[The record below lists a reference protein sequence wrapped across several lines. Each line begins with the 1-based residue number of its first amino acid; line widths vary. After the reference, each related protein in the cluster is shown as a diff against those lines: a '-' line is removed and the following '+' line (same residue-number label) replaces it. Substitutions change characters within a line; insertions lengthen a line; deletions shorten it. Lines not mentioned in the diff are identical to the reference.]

1 MAETNAAALC
11 EAGRRDAQALTV
23 TGRRRAHTGSIR
35 RAARTLVHAAKAVTP
50 ETPNGAWLRDNHTLA
65 RTAASDAAAALRH
78 AHTLR
83 ASGKQTVLGACCT
96 GLLRACGN
104 ALTPKAAQAYLA
116 GFQDVLPLETAE
128 LALLVP
134 GLQAAA
140 VYALA
145 DTYARDGAAAP
156 ALFTSLRAL
165 GTAAWA
171 ALAER
176 CDRVGRILARDP
188 VGVYPAMDAA
198 TRTRYRQTVA
208 QLARRTGRTE
218 IDIAEDV
225 LARAQSGEGARRH
238 VGWFLLREVLGAP
251 EKRRDGAWYIAAVVM
266 GTLALSL
273 LLGFATGSVSGA
285 VLLLIPVSEA
295 VKGLLDAV
303 LLRVTKPRF
312 VPRLALRRGIPPE
325 GRTLCV
331 IAALLTCP
339 GDAHALTARLEEYA
353 LCNRDA
359 GEQLLFGLLADLP
372 EADMEHAPIDP
383 AILRAAREEIE
394 ALNARWG
401 SRFYLFTRPRVQTPD
416 GKWSAWERKRGALL
430 ELARLVLDR
439 PGALQC
445 AAGDA
450 AGLSGTVYLLTLDAD
465 TRLTPGA
472 ARALVGAMLHPLNR
486 PVVDARRG
494 VVTHGYGLLH
504 PRMATELQSARASDW
519 ARVFAG
525 PGGSD
530 PYGGVCGELYMDCF
544 DRGGFSGKGILDVR
558 ALLACC
564 GGDALPEQR
573 ILSHDALEGAY
584 LHGGFLGDVEL
595 TDTFPAA
602 PLAWGARAHRWIR
615 GDWQN
620 APWIFSRRAR
630 ALHPIDRFRLADSLR
645 RSLVAPATWA
655 AIFLGC
661 VLRWPGL
668 RLAAY
673 AALLALAQGLIFA
686 LGHPI
691 VHPADAR
698 VRYHSSVLPG
708 LAAAVVQTVLRLILL
723 PWEAVLNTSAIVTA
737 LWRMTVSHR
746 DLLQW
751 QTAAQ
756 RAAKRDG
763 LGAYLRALWPA
774 SALGLL
780 TAVLTPSPTGLAAG
794 IVWTLSPFVLAA
806 LGAPNAPGAA
816 PLQHAAQ
823 RELLGWAKAT
833 WRYFETFCT
842 AGEHYLPPD
851 NVQTQPPTGTAHR
864 TSPTNMGFALLSA
877 LCAHAL
883 GVDNGRGLVLAE
895 RMLTTME
902 QLPRWNGHFYNW
914 YHTCTLRPMP
924 PLYVSTVD
932 SGNFAAAL
940 LAAANALRG
949 WGQGTLAAR
958 AQALC
963 DGMDFALLYDPQ
975 RRLMHIGIDTGSG
988 KRSEG
993 YYDLLES
1000 EARLTSYFAV
1010 ARGDVPR
1017 EHWRALSRAQVQ
1029 HERYRGC
1036 VSWSGSVFEYLMP
1049 ELFLPPQRDSL
1060 LWESAKFCLRVQ
1072 RRRVRTGQPW
1082 GVSESAYFALDS
1094 ALSYRYKAHGCAA
1107 LAMQPDM
1114 DRELV
1119 LSPYS
1124 AFLALAVAPRA
1135 AVRDLRRFAARGL
1148 LGQYGFREALDCTR
1162 ARTGGGGQIVHCV
1175 MAHHQGMSLLS
1186 ACNALCGGQV
1196 QRWFLADPAMRAHMS
1211 LLSER
1216 LPLGAPALR
1225 RRPEAQSSSNSRRR
1239 ALPDYTVEGT
1249 GVDAE
1254 APRCTLLSNG
1264 TYCLAVT
1271 EAGQSFARWH
1281 ALSVCRRGTRSD
1293 PAAAPM
1299 VSLET
1304 GGVCTPL
1311 LPGTADAARW
1321 RFTVRAAQFST
1332 RHGSVT
1338 AVQTFTV
1345 PERVNGEVR
1354 ALTLSSPDGID
1365 GTVRLTFEAVLA
1377 PWEDYVNHPAFARL
1391 GFQSVLRRNALLLR
1405 RLGRGGKPET
1415 WLCAACDRQADFCAE
1430 GALPGWLRAGY
1441 VQVRVAVHTPPDTP
1455 WRVHFALGVGAHED
1469 DAFAAAQ
1476 RALVLPPESAAAL
1489 PGTLA
1494 AQYGMTDAELE
1505 GAMAHISPL
1514 LFPTAAPDA
1523 SAQQLERPALWAH
1536 GISGDLPVWC
1546 ARPEAHVLRQWA
1558 LLRAL
1563 GIGCDLALCTSDG
1576 GDYLQP
1582 TRTKVRGALAAL
1594 DLAHCLDA
1602 PGGVH
1607 LVPEDAFADVAAAAA
1622 IRPGMAHTRCTLPL
1636 LPPPGDRRTMPTGSD
1651 VRWDADGTVSFT
1663 GLPPRAWSNVLTN
1676 GRFGFLA
1683 TDAGTGHLWYRN
1695 AHTGRINRWLCDP
1708 WVLRGTETL
1717 RMTTRTGAV
1726 SLFNDDGH
1734 ARVEY
1739 GFGWAAW
1746 ERSVDGMS
1754 VRVTAFV
1761 PEDADARVLL
1771 IECAGRARITW
1782 HTDLV
1787 CAGRD
1792 ADAPA
1797 VVTAYSGGVFTA
1809 ENARADTPLRV
1820 CAAAGMPLTGWTC
1833 DRFSFLRGQMDR
1845 RAGAGLSPCFALEGV
1860 VERQGVLVCGCDTRA
1875 NLLRLTQPDEAVR
1888 ALHRVRERWLGAV
1901 SRLWITTPD
1910 AAMNRY
1916 LGGWAAY
1923 QTLCCRLMART
1934 SLYQNGGAFGFRDQL
1949 QDAVN
1954 LLLLD
1959 SKPAREQI
1967 GRACAHQF
1975 SAGDVCHWWHAGFGV
1990 EHGVR
1995 TRISDD
2001 LLWLPW
2007 AVCEYAQKT
2016 GDTQILSAEYPF
2028 LAGEELTEHERDRYQ
2043 PLTPGAET
2051 GTVLEHCRRA
2061 FMRVLARGVG
2071 AHGLLHI
2078 GTGDWND
2085 AFDRVGAQGRGESV
2099 WLTWFFAVTARKFA
2113 ALIGG
2118 HAAEQ
2123 LTLAADRCTR
2133 AAEAAWDGAWYRRG
2147 YYDDGQ
2153 PLGSEKSGECRI
2165 DAIAQAFAALDT
2177 HADRGRVHT
2186 ALTSAVEHLFDR
2198 EHNVVR
2204 LFDPPIT
2211 RRTPET
2217 GYVRSYGAGLRENG
2231 GQYTHGALWLA
2242 MALLRT
2248 GRTAEGTEILHAV
2261 LPAAHD
2267 PARYEGEPYVLAADI
2282 AGGDNAGVA
2291 GWTWYTGAAGWYLR
2305 IAAEDLL
2312 GLHLRGG
2319 VLYPEPHLPAGWPEC
2334 AVRWRDGAGLLH
2346 TIRLRPD
2353 GVTVDEKPYDGGGIG
2368 KKRPKPYSQDR

>member
-1 MAETNAAALC
+1 MADTNAGALC

-35 RAARTLVHAAKAVTP
+35 HAARTLAHAAKAVTP
-50 ETPNGAWLRDNHTLA
+50 ETPDGAWLRDNQTLT

-83 ASGKQTVLGACCT
+83 ASGAQTVLHVCCA

-134 GLQAAA
+134 GLQAAT
-140 VYALA
+140 VCALA
-145 DTYARDGAAAP
+145 DTYAHDGAAAP

-171 ALAER
+171 ALTER

-188 VGVYPAMDAA
+188 AGVYPAMDAA

-251 EKRRDGAWYIAAVVM
+251 EKRRDGAWYIAAVIV

-325 GRTLCV
+325 GKTLCV

-339 GDAHALTARLEEYA
+339 GDAHTLAARLEEYA

-372 EADMEHAPIDP
+372 EAAQAHRTGDE
-383 AILRAAREEIE
+383 AILHAARTEIE
-394 ALNARWG
+394 ALNARYG
-401 SRFYLFTRPRVQTPD
+401 GRFYLFTRERVQTPD

-430 ELARLVLDR
+430 RLAQLLCGEAD
-439 PGALQC
+439 AMHC

-450 AGLSGTVYLLTLDAD
+450 AALRGTAYLLTLDAD

-472 ARALVGAMLHPLNR
+472 ARALAGAMLHPLNR
-486 PVVDARRG
+486 PVVDAQRG

-655 AIFLGC
+655 AVFLGC

-673 AALLALAQGLIFA
+673 AALLALAQRLIYA

-723 PWEAVLNTSAIVTA
+723 PWEAVLNASAIVTA

-806 LGAPNAPGAA
+806 LGAPNADA
-816 PLQHAAQ
+816 PAQLSRAAQ

-877 LCAHAL
+877 LGAHAL
-883 GVDNGRGLVLAE
+883 GVDSGRGLALAE
-895 RMLTTME
+895 QMLTTME

-932 SGNFAAAL
+932 SGNCAAAL

-949 WGQGTLAAR
+949 WGQGALAAR
-958 AQALC
+958 AQTLC

-1225 RRPEAQSSSNSRRR
+1225 RRPEAQRSKPRRR

-1281 ALSVCRRGTRSD
+1281 ALSVCRRGARSD

-1304 GGVCTPL
+1304 GGVCTLL

-1332 RHGSVT
+1332 RHGSVS

-1415 WLCAACDRQADFCAE
+1415 WLCAVCDRQADFCAE
-1430 GALPGWLRAGY
+1430 GAIPGWLRAGY

-1455 WRVHFALGVGAHED
+1455 WRVRFALGVGAHED

-1489 PGTLA
+1489 PGALA

-1523 SAQQLERPALWAH
+1523 AAEQLKRPALWAH

-1563 GIGCDLALCTSDG
+1563 GIGCDLALCSSDG

-1594 DLAHCLDA
+1594 DLAHCPDT

-1607 LVPEDAFADVAAAAA
+1607 LVPEDAFADVAATAA

-1636 LPPPGDRRTMPTGSD
+1636 LPPPGDRRTMPTGTD
-1651 VRWDADGTVSFT
+1651 VHWDADGTVAFT

-1695 AHTGRINRWLCDP
+1695 AHTGHINRWLCDP

-1726 SLFNDDGH
+1726 SLFDDDGH

-1746 ERSVDGMS
+1746 ERTVDGMS
-1754 VRVTAFV
+1754 VHVTAFV
-1761 PEDADARVLL
+1761 PEDANARVLL

-1910 AAMNRY
+1910 EAMNRY

-2028 LAGEELTEHERDRYQ
+2028 LAGEELTEHEHDRYQ
-2043 PLTPGAET
+2043 PLEVSTET

-2123 LTLAADRCTR
+2123 LALAADRCTR

-2165 DAIAQAFAALDT
+2165 DAIAQAFAAFDT
-2177 HADRGRVHT
+2177 HADPAHVHC
-2186 ALTSAVEHLFDR
+2186 ALTSAVEQLFDR

-2248 GRTAEGTEILHAV
+2248 GRTDEGVQILRAV

-2267 PARYEGEPYVLAADI
+2267 PARYEGEPYVLAADV
-2282 AGGDNAGVA
+2282 AAGDNAGVA

-2305 IAAEDLL
+2305 IAAEELL

-2319 VLYPEPHLPAGWPEC
+2319 VLYPEPRLPAGWPEC

>member
-1 MAETNAAALC
+1 MADTNAGALC

-35 RAARTLVHAAKAVTP
+35 HAARTLARAAKAVTP
-50 ETPNGAWLRDNHTLA
+50 ETPDGAWLRDNQTLA

-83 ASGKQTVLGACCT
+83 ASGAQTVLHVCCA

-134 GLQAAA
+134 GLQAAT
-140 VYALA
+140 VCALA
-145 DTYARDGAAAP
+145 DTYAHDGAAAP

-165 GTAAWA
+165 GTAAWE
-171 ALAER
+171 ALTER

-188 VGVYPAMDAA
+188 AGVYPAMDAA

-208 QLARRTGRTE
+208 RLARRTGRSE

-251 EKRRDGAWYIAAVVM
+251 EKRRDGAWYIAAVIM

-325 GRTLCV
+325 GKTLCV

-339 GDAHALTARLEEYA
+339 GDAHTLAARLEEYA

-372 EADMEHAPIDP
+372 EAAQAHRAGDE
-383 AILRAAREEIE
+383 AILHAARTEIE
-394 ALNARWG
+394 ALNARYG
-401 SRFYLFTRPRVQTPD
+401 GRFYLFTRERTRTPD
-416 GKWSAWERKRGALL
+416 GLWRPWERKRGALL
-430 ELARLVLDR
+430 RLAQLLCGEAD
-439 PGALQC
+439 AMHC

-450 AGLSGTVYLLTLDAD
+450 AALRGTAYLLTLDAD
-465 TRLTPGA
+465 TCLTPGA

-564 GGDALPEQR
+564 GGNALPEQR

-723 PWEAVLNTSAIVTA
+723 PWEAVLNASAIVTA

-756 RAAKRDG
+756 RAGKRDG
-763 LGAYLRALWPA
+763 PAAYLRALWPA

-806 LGAPNAPGAA
+806 LGAPNADA
-816 PLQHAAQ
+816 PAQLSRAAQ

-833 WRYFETFCT
+833 WQYFETFCT

-877 LCAHAL
+877 LGAHAL
-883 GVDNGRGLVLAE
+883 GVDNGRGLALAE

-932 SGNFAAAL
+932 SGNCATAL

-949 WGQGTLAAR
+949 WGQGALAAR

-1124 AFLALAVAPRA
+1124 AFLALAVAPRT

-1225 RRPEAQSSSNSRRR
+1225 RRPEAQRGKPRRR

-1254 APRCTLLSNG
+1254 SPRCTLLSNG

-1281 ALSVCRRGTRSD
+1281 ALSVCRRGTRSE
-1293 PAAAPM
+1293 PSAAPM
-1299 VSLET
+1299 LSLET

-1338 AVQTFTV
+1338 AAQTFTV

-1405 RLGRGGKPET
+1405 RLGRGEKPET
-1415 WLCAACDRQADFCAE
+1415 WLCAVCDRQADFYAE
-1430 GALPGWLRAGY
+1430 GAIPGWLRAGY

-1455 WRVHFALGVGAHED
+1455 WRVRFALGVGAHED

-1514 LFPTAAPDA
+1514 LFATAAPDA
-1523 SAQQLERPALWAH
+1523 SAQQLKRPALWAH

-1651 VRWDADGTVSFT
+1651 VHWDADGTVAFT

-1717 RMTTRTGAV
+1717 RMTTRAGAV
-1726 SLFNDDGH
+1726 SLFNDDGR

-1746 ERSVDGMS
+1746 ERTVDGMS

-1761 PEDADARVLL
+1761 PEDANARVLL

-1809 ENARADTPLRV
+1809 GNARAPTPLRV

-1845 RAGAGLSPCFALEGV
+1845 RAGSGLSPCFALEGV

-1875 NLLRLTQPDEAVR
+1875 NLLRLTQPDEAVH

-1959 SKPAREQI
+1959 SEPARAQI

-1975 SAGDVCHWWHAGFGV
+1975 SAGDVCHWWHADAGV

-2016 GDTQILSAEYPF
+2016 GDTQILTAEYPF
-2028 LAGEELTEHERDRYQ
+2028 LTGEELAEHERDRYQ
-2043 PLTPGAET
+2043 PLTPGTET

-2071 AHGLLHI
+2071 AHGLLRI

-2099 WLTWFFAVTARKFA
+2099 WLTWFFAVTAQKFA

-2123 LTLAADRCTR
+2123 LTLAAERCTR

-2165 DAIAQAFAALDT
+2165 DAIAQAFAAFDT
-2177 HADRGRVHT
+2177 HADPAHVHC
-2186 ALTSAVEHLFDR
+2186 ALTSAVTQLFDR

-2248 GRTAEGTEILHAV
+2248 GRTDEGAQILRAV

-2267 PARYEGEPYVLAADI
+2267 PARYEGEPYVLAADV
-2282 AGGDNAGVA
+2282 AAGDNAGVA

-2305 IAAEDLL
+2305 ITAEELL

-2319 VLYPEPHLPAGWPEC
+2319 VLYPEPRLPDGWPEC
-2334 AVRWRDGAGLLH
+2334 TVRWRDGAGLLH

-2368 KKRPKPYSQDR
+2368 KKQPKPYSQDR

>member
-1 MAETNAAALC
+1 
-11 EAGRRDAQALTV
+11 
-23 TGRRRAHTGSIR
+23 
-35 RAARTLVHAAKAVTP
+35 
-50 ETPNGAWLRDNHTLA
+50 
-65 RTAASDAAAALRH
+65 
-78 AHTLR
+78 
-83 ASGKQTVLGACCT
+83 
-96 GLLRACGN
+96 
-104 ALTPKAAQAYLA
+104 
-116 GFQDVLPLETAE
+116 
-128 LALLVP
+128 
-134 GLQAAA
+134 
-140 VYALA
+140 
-145 DTYARDGAAAP
+145 
-156 ALFTSLRAL
+156 
-165 GTAAWA
+165 
-171 ALAER
+171 
-176 CDRVGRILARDP
+176 
-188 VGVYPAMDAA
+188 
-198 TRTRYRQTVA
+198 
-208 QLARRTGRTE
+208 
-218 IDIAEDV
+218 
-225 LARAQSGEGARRH
+225 
-238 VGWFLLREVLGAP
+238 
-251 EKRRDGAWYIAAVVM
+251 
-266 GTLALSL
+266 
-273 LLGFATGSVSGA
+273 
-285 VLLLIPVSEA
+285 
-295 VKGLLDAV
+295 
-303 LLRVTKPRF
+303 
-312 VPRLALRRGIPPE
+312 
-325 GRTLCV
+325 
-331 IAALLTCP
+331 
-339 GDAHALTARLEEYA
+339 
-353 LCNRDA
+353 
-359 GEQLLFGLLADLP
+359 
-372 EADMEHAPIDP
+372 
-383 AILRAAREEIE
+383 
-394 ALNARWG
+394 
-401 SRFYLFTRPRVQTPD
+401 
-416 GKWSAWERKRGALL
+416 
-430 ELARLVLDR
+430 
-439 PGALQC
+439 
-445 AAGDA
+445 
-450 AGLSGTVYLLTLDAD
+450 
-465 TRLTPGA
+465 
-472 ARALVGAMLHPLNR
+472 
-486 PVVDARRG
+486 
-494 VVTHGYGLLH
+494 
-504 PRMATELQSARASDW
+504 
-519 ARVFAG
+519 
-525 PGGSD
+525 
-530 PYGGVCGELYMDCF
+530 
-544 DRGGFSGKGILDVR
+544 
-558 ALLACC
+558 
-564 GGDALPEQR
+564 
-573 ILSHDALEGAY
+573 
-584 LHGGFLGDVEL
+584 
-595 TDTFPAA
+595 
-602 PLAWGARAHRWIR
+602 
-615 GDWQN
+615 
-620 APWIFSRRAR
+620 
-630 ALHPIDRFRLADSLR
+630 
-645 RSLVAPATWA
+645 
-655 AIFLGC
+655 
-661 VLRWPGL
+661 
-668 RLAAY
+668 
-673 AALLALAQGLIFA
+673 
-686 LGHPI
+686 
-691 VHPADAR
+691 
-698 VRYHSSVLPG
+698 
-708 LAAAVVQTVLRLILL
+708 
-723 PWEAVLNTSAIVTA
+723 
-737 LWRMTVSHR
+737 
-746 DLLQW
+746 
-751 QTAAQ
+751 
-756 RAAKRDG
+756 
-763 LGAYLRALWPA
+763 
-774 SALGLL
+774 
-780 TAVLTPSPTGLAAG
+780 
-794 IVWTLSPFVLAA
+794 
-806 LGAPNAPGAA
+806 
-816 PLQHAAQ
+816 
-823 RELLGWAKAT
+823 
-833 WRYFETFCT
+833 
-842 AGEHYLPPD
+842 
-851 NVQTQPPTGTAHR
+851 
-864 TSPTNMGFALLSA
+864 
-877 LCAHAL
+877 
-883 GVDNGRGLVLAE
+883 
-895 RMLTTME
+895 
-902 QLPRWNGHFYNW
+902 
-914 YHTCTLRPMP
+914 
-924 PLYVSTVD
+924 
-932 SGNFAAAL
+932 
-940 LAAANALRG
+940 
-949 WGQGTLAAR
+949 
-958 AQALC
+958 
-963 DGMDFALLYDPQ
+963 MDFALLYDPQ

-1072 RRRVRTGQPW
+1072 RRRVRAGQPW

-1225 RRPEAQSSSNSRRR
+1225 RRPEAQSGKPRRR

-1254 APRCTLLSNG
+1254 APRCSLLSNG

-1299 VSLET
+1299 LSLET
-1304 GGVCTPL
+1304 GGACTPL

-1405 RLGRGGKPET
+1405 RLGRGEKPET
-1415 WLCAACDRQADFCAE
+1415 WLCAVCDRQADFCAE
-1430 GALPGWLRAGY
+1430 GVIPGWLRAGY

-1455 WRVHFALGVGAHED
+1455 WRVRFALGVGAHED

-1489 PGTLA
+1489 PGVLA

-1523 SAQQLERPALWAH
+1523 AAEQLKRPALWAH

-1546 ARPEAHVLRQWA
+1546 ARPEAQVLRQWA

-1563 GIGCDLALCTSDG
+1563 GIGCDLALCSSDG

-1582 TRTKVRGALAAL
+1582 TRAKARGVLAAL

-1636 LPPPGDRRTMPTGSD
+1636 LPPPGDRRTMPTGSE
-1651 VRWDADGTVSFT
+1651 VHWDADGTVAFT

-1717 RMTTRTGAV
+1717 RMTTRAGAV

-1746 ERSVDGMS
+1746 ERTVDGMS

-1761 PEDADARVLL
+1761 PEDANARVLL

-1797 VVTAYSGGVFTA
+1797 VVTAYSSGVFTA

-1820 CAAAGMPLTGWTC
+1820 RAAAGMPLTGWTC

-1845 RAGAGLSPCFALEGV
+1845 RAGAGLSPCFALEGI

-1910 AAMNRY
+1910 EAMNRY

-1923 QTLCCRLMART
+1923 QTLCCRLLART

-1959 SKPAREQI
+1959 SEPAREQI

-1975 SAGDVCHWWHAGFGV
+1975 SAGDVCHWWHTGFGV

-2016 GDTQILSAEYPF
+2016 GDTQILTAEYPF
-2028 LAGEELTEHERDRYQ
+2028 LAGEELTEHEHDRYQ
-2043 PLTPGAET
+2043 PLTPGTET

-2165 DAIAQAFAALDT
+2165 DAIAQAFAAFDT
-2177 HADRGRVHT
+2177 HADPAHVQR
-2186 ALTSAVEHLFDR
+2186 ALTSAVEQLFDR

-2248 GRTAEGTEILHAV
+2248 GRTDEGVQILHAV

-2267 PARYEGEPYVLAADI
+2267 PARYEGEPYVLAADV
-2282 AGGDNAGVA
+2282 AAGDNAGAA

-2305 IAAEDLL
+2305 IAAEELL

-2319 VLYPEPHLPAGWPEC
+2319 VLYPEPRLPAGWPEC

-2346 TIRLRPD
+2346 TLRLRPD

>member
-23 TGRRRAHTGSIR
+23 TGRRRARTGSIR
-35 RAARTLVHAAKAVTP
+35 RAIKALTRTAKAVTP
-50 ETPNGAWLRDNHTLA
+50 ETPNGAWLRDNRALA
-65 RTAASDAAAALRH
+65 RAAANDAAAALRH

-140 VYALA
+140 VCALA
-145 DTYARDGAAAP
+145 DTYAHDGAAAP

-171 ALAER
+171 ALTER

-188 VGVYPAMDAA
+188 AGVYPAMDAA

-208 QLARRTGRTE
+208 RLARRTGRTE

-251 EKRRDGAWYIAAVVM
+251 EKRRDGAWYIAAVIV

-325 GRTLCV
+325 GKTLCV

-339 GDAHALTARLEEYA
+339 GDAHTLAARLEEYA

-394 ALNARWG
+394 ALNARYG
-401 SRFYLFTRPRVQTPD
+401 GRFYLFTRERVQTPD

-430 ELARLVLDR
+430 RLAQLLCGEAD
-439 PGALQC
+439 AMHC

-450 AGLSGTVYLLTLDAD
+450 AALRGTAYLLTLDAD

-486 PVVDARRG
+486 PVVDAQRG

-645 RSLVAPATWA
+645 RSLVAPVTWA

-723 PWEAVLNTSAIVTA
+723 PWEAVLNASAIVTA
-737 LWRMTVSHR
+737 LWRMLVSHKN
-746 DLLQW
+746 LLQW

-756 RAAKRDG
+756 RAGKRDG

-816 PLQHAAQ
+816 PLTHAAQ

-877 LCAHAL
+877 LGAHAL
-883 GVDNGRGLVLAE
+883 GVDNGRGLALAE

-932 SGNFAAAL
+932 SGNCAAAL

-949 WGQGTLAAR
+949 WGQDALAAR

-1196 QRWFLADPAMRAHMS
+1196 QRWFLEDPAMRAHMS

-1225 RRPEAQSSSNSRRR
+1225 RRPEMQRGKPHRR

-1293 PAAAPM
+1293 PAAAP
-1299 VSLET
+1299 VTSLET
-1304 GGVCTPL
+1304 GGACTPL

-1365 GTVRLTFEAVLA
+1365 GTLRLTFEAVLA

-1405 RLGRGGKPET
+1405 RLGRGEKPET

-1430 GALPGWLRAGY
+1430 GAIPGWLRAGY

-1455 WRVHFALGVGAHED
+1455 WRVRFALGVGAHED

-1489 PGTLA
+1489 PGALA

-1514 LFPTAAPDA
+1514 LFPAVSPDA
-1523 SAQQLERPALWAH
+1523 SAEQLKRPALWAH

-1582 TRTKVRGALAAL
+1582 TRAKVRGALAAL

-1651 VRWDADGTVSFT
+1651 VHWDADGTVAFT

-1717 RMTTRTGAV
+1717 RMTTRTGTV
-1726 SLFNDDGH
+1726 SLFDDDGR

-1746 ERSVDGMS
+1746 ERTVDGMS

-1761 PEDADARVLL
+1761 PEDANAHVLL

-1845 RAGAGLSPCFALEGV
+1845 RAGAGLSPCFALEGI

-1967 GRACAHQF
+1967 GCACAHQF

-2123 LTLAADRCTR
+2123 LTLAADRCTC

-2165 DAIAQAFAALDT
+2165 DAIAQAFAAFDT
-2177 HADRGRVHT
+2177 HADPAHVRA
-2186 ALTSAVEHLFDR
+2186 ALTSAVEQLFDR

-2248 GRTAEGTEILHAV
+2248 GRTAEGAEILHAV

-2267 PARYEGEPYVLAADI
+2267 PARYEGEPYVLAADV
-2282 AGGDNAGVA
+2282 AAGDNAGVA

-2305 IAAEDLL
+2305 ITAEELL

-2319 VLYPEPHLPAGWPEC
+2319 VLYPEPRLPAGWPEC

>member
-23 TGRRRAHTGSIR
+23 TVRRRARTGSIR
-35 RAARTLVHAAKAVTP
+35 HAARTLAHAAKTVTP
-50 ETPNGAWLRDNHTLA
+50 ETPNGAWLRDNRTLA
-65 RTAASDAAAALRH
+65 RAAASDAAAALRH

-83 ASGKQTVLGACCT
+83 ASGAQTVLHACCA

-134 GLQAAA
+134 GLQAAT
-140 VYALA
+140 VCALA
-145 DTYARDGAAAP
+145 DTYAHDGAAAP

-171 ALAER
+171 ALTER

-188 VGVYPAMDAA
+188 AGVYPTMDAA

-208 QLARRTGRTE
+208 RLARRTGRTE

-251 EKRRDGAWYIAAVVM
+251 EKRRDGAWYIAAVIV
-266 GTLALSL
+266 GTLAVSL

-285 VLLLIPVSEA
+285 VLLLIPVSEV

-339 GDAHALTARLEEYA
+339 GDAHTLAARLEEYA

-383 AILRAAREEIE
+383 AILHAARTEIE
-394 ALNARWG
+394 ALNARYG
-401 SRFYLFTRPRVQTPD
+401 GRFYLFTRERVQTPD

-430 ELARLVLDR
+430 RLAQLLCGEAD
-439 PGALQC
+439 AMHC

-450 AGLSGTVYLLTLDAD
+450 AALRGTAYLLTLDAD

-673 AALLALAQGLIFA
+673 AALLALAQGLIFS

-806 LGAPNAPGAA
+806 LGAPNTPGAA

-833 WRYFETFCT
+833 WHYFETFCT

-877 LCAHAL
+877 LGAHAL
-883 GVDNGRGLVLAE
+883 GVDSGRGLALAE
-895 RMLTTME
+895 QMLTTME

-932 SGNFAAAL
+932 SGNCAAAL

-949 WGQGTLAAR
+949 WGQGALAAR

-1072 RRRVRTGQPW
+1072 RRRVRAGQPW

-1107 LAMQPDM
+1107 LAMQTDM

-1225 RRPEAQSSSNSRRR
+1225 RRPEAQRSKPRRR

-1249 GVDAE
+1249 GADAE
-1254 APRCTLLSNG
+1254 APRCALLSNG

-1430 GALPGWLRAGY
+1430 GAIPGWLRAGY

-1455 WRVHFALGVGAHED
+1455 WRVRFALGVGAHED

-1476 RALVLPPESAAAL
+1476 
-1489 PGTLA
+1489 
-1494 AQYGMTDAELE
+1494 
-1505 GAMAHISPL
+1505 
-1514 LFPTAAPDA
+1514 
-1523 SAQQLERPALWAH
+1523 
-1536 GISGDLPVWC
+1536 
-1546 ARPEAHVLRQWA
+1546 
-1558 LLRAL
+1558 RAL

-1582 TRTKVRGALAAL
+1582 TRAKVRGALAAL

-1651 VRWDADGTVSFT
+1651 VHWDADGTVSFT

-1717 RMTTRTGAV
+1717 RMTTRAGAV
-1726 SLFNDDGH
+1726 SLFDDDGH

-1746 ERSVDGMS
+1746 ERTVDGMS

-1910 AAMNRY
+1910 EAMNRY

-1923 QTLCCRLMART
+1923 QTLCCRLLART

-1975 SAGDVCHWWHAGFGV
+1975 SAGDVCHWWHTGFGV

-2043 PLTPGAET
+2043 PLTPGTET

-2123 LTLAADRCTR
+2123 LTLAAERCTR

-2165 DAIAQAFAALDT
+2165 DAIAQAFAAFDT
-2177 HADRGRVHT
+2177 HADPAHVHC
-2186 ALTSAVEHLFDR
+2186 ALTSAVEQLFDR

-2248 GRTAEGTEILHAV
+2248 GRTDEGVQILRAV

-2267 PARYEGEPYVLAADI
+2267 PARYEGEPYVLAADV
-2282 AGGDNAGVA
+2282 AAGDNAGAA

-2305 IAAEDLL
+2305 IAAEELL

-2319 VLYPEPHLPAGWPEC
+2319 VLYPEPRLPAGWPEC

>member
-1 MAETNAAALC
+1 MAETNAGALR
-11 EAGRRDAQALTV
+11 EAGARDAQVLTV
-23 TGRRRAHTGSIR
+23 TGRRRARTGCIR

-83 ASGKQTVLGACCT
+83 ASGKQTVLGACCA
-96 GLLRACGN
+96 GLLCACGN

-140 VYALA
+140 VCALA
-145 DTYARDGAAAP
+145 DTYAHDGAAAP

-171 ALAER
+171 ALTER

-188 VGVYPAMDAA
+188 AGVYPTMDAA

-208 QLARRTGRTE
+208 RLARRTGRTE

-251 EKRRDGAWYIAAVVM
+251 EKRRGGAWYIAAVIM

-339 GDAHALTARLEEYA
+339 DDAHALTARLEEYA

-383 AILRAAREEIE
+383 AILHAARTEIE
-394 ALNARWG
+394 ALNARYG
-401 SRFYLFTRPRVQTPD
+401 GRFYLFTRERVQTPD

-430 ELARLVLDR
+430 RLAQLLCGEAD
-439 PGALQC
+439 AMHC

-450 AGLSGTVYLLTLDAD
+450 AALRGTAYLLTLDAD

-655 AIFLGC
+655 AVFLGC

-763 LGAYLRALWPA
+763 LGAHLRALWPA

-806 LGAPNAPGAA
+806 LGAPNTPGAA

-833 WRYFETFCT
+833 WQYFETFCT

-877 LCAHAL
+877 LSAHAL
-883 GVDNGRGLVLAE
+883 GVDNGRGLTLAE
-895 RMLTTME
+895 QMLTTME

-932 SGNFAAAL
+932 SGNCAAAL

-949 WGQGTLAAR
+949 WGQGALAAR

-1107 LAMQPDM
+1107 LAMQTDM

-1196 QRWFLADPAMRAHMS
+1196 QRWFLADPAMRAHIS

-1225 RRPEAQSSSNSRRR
+1225 RRPEAQRSKPRRR
-1239 ALPDYTVEGT
+1239 ALPDCTVEGT

-1299 VSLET
+1299 LSLET
-1304 GGVCTPL
+1304 GGTCTPL

-1332 RHGSVT
+1332 RHDSVT

-1415 WLCAACDRQADFCAE
+1415 WLCAACDRQADFRAE

-1455 WRVHFALGVGAHED
+1455 WRVRFALGVGAHED

-1489 PGTLA
+1489 PGALA

-1514 LFPTAAPDA
+1514 LFATAAPDA
-1523 SAQQLERPALWAH
+1523 AAEQLKRPALWAH

-1546 ARPEAHVLRQWA
+1546 ARPEAQVLRQWA

-1563 GIGCDLALCTSDG
+1563 GIGCDLALCSSDG

-1651 VRWDADGTVSFT
+1651 VRWDADGTVAFT

-1717 RMTTRTGAV
+1717 RMTTRAGAV
-1726 SLFNDDGH
+1726 SLFNDDGR

-1746 ERSVDGMS
+1746 ERTVDGMS
-1754 VRVTAFV
+1754 VHVTAFV
-1761 PEDADARVLL
+1761 PEDANARVLL

-1787 CAGRD
+1787 CAAHD

-1845 RAGAGLSPCFALEGV
+1845 RAGAGRSPCFALEGV

-1875 NLLRLTQPDEAVR
+1875 NLLRLTQPDEAVH

-1910 AAMNRY
+1910 EAMNRY

-1959 SKPAREQI
+1959 SAPAREQI
-1967 GRACAHQF
+1967 GCACAHQF

-2016 GDTQILSAEYPF
+2016 GDTEILSAEYPF
-2028 LAGEELTEHERDRYQ
+2028 LAGEELEENEHDRYQ

-2165 DAIAQAFAALDT
+2165 DAIAQAFAAFDT
-2177 HADRGRVHT
+2177 HADPAHVHC
-2186 ALTSAVEHLFDR
+2186 ALTSAVEQLFDR

-2248 GRTAEGTEILHAV
+2248 GRTDEGAAILRAV
-2261 LPAAHD
+2261 LPTAHD
-2267 PARYEGEPYVLAADI
+2267 PARYEGEPYVLAADV
-2282 AGGDNAGVA
+2282 AAGDNAGVA

-2305 IAAEDLL
+2305 IAAEELL

-2319 VLYPEPHLPAGWPEC
+2319 VLYPEPRLPDGWPEC

>member
-1 MAETNAAALC
+1 M
-11 EAGRRDAQALTV
+11 
-23 TGRRRAHTGSIR
+23 
-35 RAARTLVHAAKAVTP
+35 
-50 ETPNGAWLRDNHTLA
+50 
-65 RTAASDAAAALRH
+65 
-78 AHTLR
+78 
-83 ASGKQTVLGACCT
+83 
-96 GLLRACGN
+96 
-104 ALTPKAAQAYLA
+104 
-116 GFQDVLPLETAE
+116 
-128 LALLVP
+128 
-134 GLQAAA
+134 
-140 VYALA
+140 
-145 DTYARDGAAAP
+145 
-156 ALFTSLRAL
+156 
-165 GTAAWA
+165 
-171 ALAER
+171 
-176 CDRVGRILARDP
+176 
-188 VGVYPAMDAA
+188 
-198 TRTRYRQTVA
+198 
-208 QLARRTGRTE
+208 
-218 IDIAEDV
+218 
-225 LARAQSGEGARRH
+225 
-238 VGWFLLREVLGAP
+238 
-251 EKRRDGAWYIAAVVM
+251 
-266 GTLALSL
+266 
-273 LLGFATGSVSGA
+273 
-285 VLLLIPVSEA
+285 
-295 VKGLLDAV
+295 
-303 LLRVTKPRF
+303 
-312 VPRLALRRGIPPE
+312 
-325 GRTLCV
+325 
-331 IAALLTCP
+331 
-339 GDAHALTARLEEYA
+339 
-353 LCNRDA
+353 
-359 GEQLLFGLLADLP
+359 
-372 EADMEHAPIDP
+372 
-383 AILRAAREEIE
+383 
-394 ALNARWG
+394 
-401 SRFYLFTRPRVQTPD
+401 
-416 GKWSAWERKRGALL
+416 
-430 ELARLVLDR
+430 
-439 PGALQC
+439 
-445 AAGDA
+445 
-450 AGLSGTVYLLTLDAD
+450 
-465 TRLTPGA
+465 
-472 ARALVGAMLHPLNR
+472 
-486 PVVDARRG
+486 
-494 VVTHGYGLLH
+494 
-504 PRMATELQSARASDW
+504 
-519 ARVFAG
+519 
-525 PGGSD
+525 
-530 PYGGVCGELYMDCF
+530 
-544 DRGGFSGKGILDVR
+544 
-558 ALLACC
+558 
-564 GGDALPEQR
+564 
-573 ILSHDALEGAY
+573 
-584 LHGGFLGDVEL
+584 
-595 TDTFPAA
+595 
-602 PLAWGARAHRWIR
+602 
-615 GDWQN
+615 
-620 APWIFSRRAR
+620 
-630 ALHPIDRFRLADSLR
+630 
-645 RSLVAPATWA
+645 
-655 AIFLGC
+655 
-661 VLRWPGL
+661 
-668 RLAAY
+668 
-673 AALLALAQGLIFA
+673 
-686 LGHPI
+686 
-691 VHPADAR
+691 
-698 VRYHSSVLPG
+698 
-708 LAAAVVQTVLRLILL
+708 VQTVLRLILL
-723 PWEAVLNTSAIVTA
+723 PWEAVVNASAIVTA
-737 LWRMTVSHR
+737 LWRMAVSHR

-806 LGAPNAPGAA
+806 LGAPNADA
-816 PLQHAAQ
+816 PAQLSRAAQ

-833 WRYFETFCT
+833 WQYFETFCT

-883 GVDNGRGLVLAE
+883 GIDNGRGLALAE
-895 RMLTTME
+895 QMLTTME

-932 SGNFAAAL
+932 SGNCAAAL

-949 WGQGTLAAR
+949 WGQDALAAR

-975 RRLMHIGIDTGSG
+975 RRLMHIGIDTGSC

-1148 LGQYGFREALDCTR
+1148 PGQYGFREALDCTR

-1225 RRPEAQSSSNSRRR
+1225 RRPEAQRSKPRRR

-1293 PAAAPM
+1293 PSAAPA
-1299 VSLET
+1299 VSLEA
-1304 GGVCTPL
+1304 GGVCTLL

-1332 RHGSVT
+1332 RHDSVT

-1405 RLGRGGKPET
+1405 RLGRGEKPET
-1415 WLCAACDRQADFCAE
+1415 WLCAVCDRQADFCAE
-1430 GALPGWLRAGY
+1430 GAIPGWLRAGY

-1455 WRVHFALGVGAHED
+1455 WRVRFARGVGAHED

-1476 RALVLPPESAAAL
+1476 RALVLPPDSAAAL

-1514 LFPTAAPDA
+1514 LFAAAAPDA
-1523 SAQQLERPALWAH
+1523 AAEQLKRPALWAH

-1563 GIGCDLALCTSDG
+1563 GIGCDLALCSSDG

-1582 TRTKVRGALAAL
+1582 TRAKVRGALAAL
-1594 DLAHCLDA
+1594 DLTHCLDA

-1651 VRWDADGTVSFT
+1651 VHWDADGTVAFT

-1726 SLFNDDGH
+1726 SLFDDDGH

-1746 ERSVDGMS
+1746 ERTVDGMS

-1761 PEDADARVLL
+1761 PEDANARVLL

-1809 ENARADTPLRV
+1809 GNARADTPLHV

-1910 AAMNRY
+1910 AAMNHY

-1923 QTLCCRLMART
+1923 QTLCCRLLART

-1967 GRACAHQF
+1967 GCACAHQF

-2028 LAGEELTEHERDRYQ
+2028 LAGEELEENERDRYQ

-2071 AHGLLHI
+2071 AHGLLLI

-2085 AFDRVGAQGRGESV
+2085 AFARVGAQGRGESV

-2123 LTLAADRCTR
+2123 LALAAARCTR
-2133 AAEAAWDGAWYRRG
+2133 VAEAAWDGAWYRRG

-2165 DAIAQAFAALDT
+2165 DAIAQAFAAFDT
-2177 HADRGRVHT
+2177 HADPTHVHC
-2186 ALTSAVEHLFDR
+2186 ALTSAVTQLFDR

-2242 MALLRT
+2242 MARRRT
-2248 GRTAEGTEILHAV
+2248 GRTDEGVQILRAG

-2267 PARYEGEPYVLAADI
+2267 PARYEGEPYVLAADV
-2282 AGGDNAGVA
+2282 AAGDNAGVA

-2305 IAAEDLL
+2305 IAAEELL

-2319 VLYPEPHLPAGWPEC
+2319 VLYPEPRLPAGWPEC

>member
-1 MAETNAAALC
+1 MADTNAGALC

-35 RAARTLVHAAKAVTP
+35 HAARTLAHAAKAVTP
-50 ETPNGAWLRDNHTLA
+50 ETPDGAWLRDNQTLA

-83 ASGKQTVLGACCT
+83 ASGAQTVLHICCA

-128 LALLVP
+128 LAMLVP
-134 GLQAAA
+134 GLQAAT
-140 VYALA
+140 VCALA
-145 DTYARDGAAAP
+145 DTYAHDGAAAP

-171 ALAER
+171 ALTER

-188 VGVYPAMDAA
+188 AGVYPAMDAA

-208 QLARRTGRTE
+208 RLARRTGRSE

-251 EKRRDGAWYIAAVVM
+251 EKRRDGAWYIAAVIM

-325 GRTLCV
+325 GKTLCV

-339 GDAHALTARLEEYA
+339 GDAHTLAARLEEYV

-372 EADMEHAPIDP
+372 EAAQAHRTGDE
-383 AILRAAREEIE
+383 AILHAARTEIE
-394 ALNARWG
+394 ALNARYG
-401 SRFYLFTRPRVQTPD
+401 GRFYLFTRERTRTPD

-430 ELARLVLDR
+430 RLAQLLCGEAD
-439 PGALQC
+439 AMHC

-450 AGLSGTVYLLTLDAD
+450 AALRGTAYLLTLDAD

-486 PVVDARRG
+486 PIVDARRG

-686 LGHPI
+686 LSHPI

-723 PWEAVLNTSAIVTA
+723 PWETVLNTSAIVTA

-756 RAAKRDG
+756 RAGKRDG
-763 LGAYLRALWPA
+763 PAAYLRALWPA

-833 WRYFETFCT
+833 WQYFETFCT

-877 LCAHAL
+877 LGAHAL
-883 GVDNGRGLVLAE
+883 GVDNGRGLALAE

-932 SGNFAAAL
+932 SGNCAAAL

-949 WGQGTLAAR
+949 WGHGALAAR

-1225 RRPEAQSSSNSRRR
+1225 RRPETQRGKPRCRS
-1239 ALPDYTVEGT
+1239 LPDLTVEGT

-1254 APRCTLLSNG
+1254 SPRCTLLSNG

-1299 VSLET
+1299 LSLET

-1405 RLGRGGKPET
+1405 RLGRGEKPET
-1415 WLCAACDRQADFCAE
+1415 WLCAVCDRQADFCAE
-1430 GALPGWLRAGY
+1430 GAIPGWLRAGY

-1455 WRVHFALGVGAHED
+1455 WRVRFALGVGAHED

-1514 LFPTAAPDA
+1514 LFATAAPDA

-1546 ARPEAHVLRQWA
+1546 ARPEAQVLRQWA

-1563 GIGCDLALCTSDG
+1563 GIGCDLALCSSDG

-1594 DLAHCLDA
+1594 DLTHCLDA

-1651 VRWDADGTVSFT
+1651 VHWDADGTVAFT

-1717 RMTTRTGAV
+1717 RMTTRAGAV
-1726 SLFNDDGH
+1726 SLFNDDGR

-1746 ERSVDGMS
+1746 ERTVDGMS

-1761 PEDADARVLL
+1761 PEDANARVLL

-1787 CAGRD
+1787 CAARD

-1809 ENARADTPLRV
+1809 GNARAPTPLRV

-1845 RAGAGLSPCFALEGV
+1845 RAGSGLSPCFALEGV

-1875 NLLRLTQPDEAVR
+1875 NLLRLTQPDEAVH

-1959 SKPAREQI
+1959 SEPARAQI

-1975 SAGDVCHWWHAGFGV
+1975 SAGDVCHWWHADAGV

-2016 GDTQILSAEYPF
+2016 GDTQILTAEYPF
-2028 LAGEELTEHERDRYQ
+2028 LTGEELAEHERDRYQ
-2043 PLTPGAET
+2043 PLTPGTET

-2071 AHGLLHI
+2071 AHGLLRI

-2165 DAIAQAFAALDT
+2165 DAIAQAFAAFDT
-2177 HADRGRVHT
+2177 HADPAHVHC
-2186 ALTSAVEHLFDR
+2186 ALTSAVTQLFDR

-2248 GRTAEGTEILHAV
+2248 GRTDEGAQILRAV

-2267 PARYEGEPYVLAADI
+2267 PARYEGEPYVLAADV
-2282 AGGDNAGVA
+2282 AAGDNAGVA

-2305 IAAEDLL
+2305 ITAEELL

-2319 VLYPEPHLPAGWPEC
+2319 ELYPEPRLPDGWPEC
-2334 AVRWRDGAGLLH
+2334 TVRWRDGAGLLH

-2368 KKRPKPYSQDR
+2368 KKQPKPYSQDR

>member
-1 MAETNAAALC
+1 MADTNAGALC

-23 TGRRRAHTGSIR
+23 TGRRRAPVGSIR
-35 RAARTLVHAAKAVTP
+35 HAARTLAHAAKAVTP
-50 ETPNGAWLRDNHTLA
+50 ETPNGAWLRDNRTLA
-65 RTAASDAAAALRH
+65 RAAASDAAAALRH

-83 ASGKQTVLGACCT
+83 ASGAQTVLHACCA
-96 GLLRACGN
+96 GLLCACGN

-140 VYALA
+140 VCALA
-145 DTYARDGAAAP
+145 DTYAHDGAAAP

-171 ALAER
+171 ALTER

-188 VGVYPAMDAA
+188 AGVYPAMDAA

-225 LARAQSGEGARRH
+225 LARAQSSEGARRH

-251 EKRRDGAWYIAAVVM
+251 EKRRDGAWYIAAVIV

-285 VLLLIPVSEA
+285 VLLLIPVSEV

-325 GRTLCV
+325 GKTLCV

-339 GDAHALTARLEEYA
+339 GDAHTLAARLEEYA

-372 EADMEHAPIDP
+372 EADMERTPIDP
-383 AILRAAREEIE
+383 AILHAAREEIE
-394 ALNARWG
+394 ALNARYG
-401 SRFYLFTRPRVQTPD
+401 GRFYLFTRERVQTPD

-430 ELARLVLDR
+430 RLAQLLCGEAD
-439 PGALQC
+439 AMHC

-450 AGLSGTVYLLTLDAD
+450 AALRGTAYLLTLDAD

-472 ARALVGAMLHPLNR
+472 ARALAGAMLHPLNR

-673 AALLALAQGLIFA
+673 AALLALAQGLIYA

-723 PWEAVLNTSAIVTA
+723 PWEAVVNASAIVTA
-737 LWRMTVSHR
+737 LWRMAVSHR

-806 LGAPNAPGAA
+806 LGAPNADA
-816 PLQHAAQ
+816 PAQLSRAAQ

-833 WRYFETFCT
+833 WQYFETFCA

-851 NVQTQPPTGTAHR
+851 IVQTQPPTGTAHR

-883 GVDNGRGLVLAE
+883 GIDNGRGLALAE
-895 RMLTTME
+895 QMLTTME

-932 SGNFAAAL
+932 SGNCAAAL

-949 WGQGTLAAR
+949 WGQDALAAR

-975 RRLMHIGIDTGSG
+975 RRLMHIGIDTGSC

-1148 LGQYGFREALDCTR
+1148 PGQYGFREALDCTR

-1225 RRPEAQSSSNSRRR
+1225 RRPEAQRSKPRRR

-1293 PAAAPM
+1293 PSAAPA
-1299 VSLET
+1299 VSLEA
-1304 GGVCTPL
+1304 GGVCTLL

-1332 RHGSVT
+1332 RHDSVT

-1405 RLGRGGKPET
+1405 RLGRGEKPET
-1415 WLCAACDRQADFCAE
+1415 WLCAVCDRQADFCAE
-1430 GALPGWLRAGY
+1430 GAIPGWLRAGY

-1455 WRVHFALGVGAHED
+1455 WRVRFALGVGAHED

-1514 LFPTAAPDA
+1514 LFAAAAPDA
-1523 SAQQLERPALWAH
+1523 AAEQLKRPALWAH

-1563 GIGCDLALCTSDG
+1563 GIGCDLALCSSDG

-1582 TRTKVRGALAAL
+1582 TRAKVRGALAAL
-1594 DLAHCLDA
+1594 DLTHCLDA

-1651 VRWDADGTVSFT
+1651 VHWDADGTVAFT

-1726 SLFNDDGH
+1726 SLFDDDGH

-1746 ERSVDGMS
+1746 ERTVDGMS

-1761 PEDADARVLL
+1761 PEDANARVLL

-1809 ENARADTPLRV
+1809 GNARADTPLHV

-1910 AAMNRY
+1910 AAMNHY

-1923 QTLCCRLMART
+1923 QTLCCRLLART

-1967 GRACAHQF
+1967 GCACAHQF

-2028 LAGEELTEHERDRYQ
+2028 LAGEELEENERDRYQ

-2071 AHGLLHI
+2071 AHGLLLI

-2118 HAAEQ
+2118 HAAEPHSH
-2123 LTLAADRCTR
+2123 AAARCTR
-2133 AAEAAWDGAWYRRG
+2133 VAEAAWDGAWYRRG
-2147 YYDDGQ
+2147 YYADGP

-2165 DAIAQAFAALDT
+2165 DAIAQAFAAFDT
-2177 HADRGRVHT
+2177 HADPTHVHC
-2186 ALTSAVEHLFDR
+2186 ALTSAVTQLFDR

-2248 GRTAEGTEILHAV
+2248 GRTDEGVQILRAV

-2267 PARYEGEPYVLAADI
+2267 PARYEGEPYVLAADV
-2282 AGGDNAGVA
+2282 AAGDNAGVA

-2305 IAAEDLL
+2305 IAAEELL

-2319 VLYPEPHLPAGWPEC
+2319 VLYPEPRLPAGWPEC

>member
-1 MAETNAAALC
+1 MADTNAGALC

-35 RAARTLVHAAKAVTP
+35 RAVKALTRTAKAVTP
-50 ETPNGAWLRDNHTLA
+50 ETPDGAWLRDNQTLA

-83 ASGKQTVLGACCT
+83 ASGAQAVLHACCA
-96 GLLRACGN
+96 GLLHACGN

-134 GLQAAA
+134 GLQAAT
-140 VYALA
+140 VCALA
-145 DTYARDGAAAP
+145 DTYAHDGAAAP

-171 ALAER
+171 ALTER

-188 VGVYPAMDAA
+188 AGVYPAMDAA

-208 QLARRTGRTE
+208 RLARRTGRTE

-251 EKRRDGAWYIAAVVM
+251 EKRRDGAWYIAAVIM

-325 GRTLCV
+325 GKTLCV

-339 GDAHALTARLEEYA
+339 GDAHTLAARLEEYA

-372 EADMEHAPIDP
+372 EAAQAHRTGDE
-383 AILRAAREEIE
+383 AILHAARTEIE
-394 ALNARWG
+394 ALNARYG
-401 SRFYLFTRPRVQTPD
+401 GRFYLFTRERVQTPD

-430 ELARLVLDR
+430 RLAQLLCGEAD
-439 PGALQC
+439 AMHC

-450 AGLSGTVYLLTLDAD
+450 AALRGTAYLLTLDAD

-472 ARALVGAMLHPLNR
+472 ARALAGAMLHPLNR

-630 ALHPIDRFRLADSLR
+630 ALHPIDRFRLADNLR
-645 RSLVAPATWA
+645 RSLVAPATWIS
-655 AIFLGC
+655 IFLGC

-673 AALLALAQGLIFA
+673 AALLALAQGLIRA
-686 LGHPI
+686 LGQPI
-691 VHPADAR
+691 VHPADTR
-698 VRYHSSVLPG
+698 VRYHSDVLHG
-708 LAAAVVQTVLRLILL
+708 LASAVAQTVLRLILL
-723 PWEAVLNTSAIVTA
+723 PWEAILNTSAIVTA
-737 LWRMTVSHR
+737 LWRMAVSHR
-746 DLLQW
+746 NLLQW

-756 RAAKRDG
+756 RAGRRDG
-763 LGAYLRALWPA
+763 LGAYWRALWPA

-794 IVWTLSPFVLAA
+794 IVWMLSPFVLAA
-806 LGAPNAPGAA
+806 LGAPNAAGAA
-816 PLQHAAQ
+816 PLSRAAQ

-833 WRYFETFCT
+833 WQYFETFCT
-842 AGEHYLPPD
+842 AEDHYLPPD
-851 NVQTQPPTGTAHR
+851 NVQSQPPTGTAHR
-864 TSPTNMGFALLSA
+864 TSPTNMGLALVSA
-877 LCAHAL
+877 LGAHAL
-883 GVDNGRGLVLAE
+883 GIDGGQGLALAE

-932 SGNFAAAL
+932 SGNCAAAL

-949 WGQGTLAAR
+949 WGQGALAAR

-1060 LWESAKFCLRVQ
+1060 LWESAKFCLHVQ
-1072 RRRVRTGQPW
+1072 RRRVRAGQPW

-1135 AVRDLRRFAARGL
+1135 AVRDLRKFAARGL
-1148 LGQYGFREALDCTR
+1148 PGQYGFREALDCTR

-1211 LLSER
+1211 LLSEC

-1225 RRPEAQSSSNSRRR
+1225 RRPEVQRSKPRRR
-1239 ALPDYTVEGT
+1239 ALPDCTVEGT

-1299 VSLET
+1299 LSLET

-1338 AVQTFTV
+1338 AVQAFTV

-1455 WRVHFALGVGAHED
+1455 WRVRFALGVGAHED

-1489 PGTLA
+1489 PGALA

-1523 SAQQLERPALWAH
+1523 AAEQLKRPALWAH

-1563 GIGCDLALCTSDG
+1563 GIGCDLALCSSDG

-1582 TRTKVRGALAAL
+1582 TAGKVRGWLAAL
-1594 DLAHCLDA
+1594 DLAHTLDA

-1651 VRWDADGTVSFT
+1651 VRWDADGTVAFT

-1708 WVLRGTETL
+1708 WVLRGAETL

-1726 SLFNDDGH
+1726 SLFDDDGH

-1746 ERSVDGMS
+1746 ERTVDGMS

-1761 PEDADARVLL
+1761 PEDANARVLL

-1809 ENARADTPLRV
+1809 GNARADTPLRV

-1910 AAMNRY
+1910 EAMNRY

-1959 SKPAREQI
+1959 SEPARAQI

-2123 LTLAADRCTR
+2123 LALAADRCTR

-2165 DAIAQAFAALDT
+2165 DAIAQAFAAFDT
-2177 HADRGRVHT
+2177 HADPAHVHC
-2186 ALTSAVEHLFDR
+2186 ALTSAVEQLFDR

-2248 GRTAEGTEILHAV
+2248 GRTDEGVQILHAV

-2282 AGGDNAGVA
+2282 AAGDNAGVA

-2305 IAAEDLL
+2305 VAAEELL

-2319 VLYPEPHLPAGWPEC
+2319 VLYPEPRLPAGWPEC
-2334 AVRWRDGAGLLH
+2334 AVRWRDGARLLH

>member
-1 MAETNAAALC
+1 M
-11 EAGRRDAQALTV
+11 
-23 TGRRRAHTGSIR
+23 
-35 RAARTLVHAAKAVTP
+35 
-50 ETPNGAWLRDNHTLA
+50 
-65 RTAASDAAAALRH
+65 
-78 AHTLR
+78 
-83 ASGKQTVLGACCT
+83 
-96 GLLRACGN
+96 
-104 ALTPKAAQAYLA
+104 
-116 GFQDVLPLETAE
+116 
-128 LALLVP
+128 
-134 GLQAAA
+134 
-140 VYALA
+140 
-145 DTYARDGAAAP
+145 
-156 ALFTSLRAL
+156 
-165 GTAAWA
+165 
-171 ALAER
+171 
-176 CDRVGRILARDP
+176 
-188 VGVYPAMDAA
+188 
-198 TRTRYRQTVA
+198 
-208 QLARRTGRTE
+208 
-218 IDIAEDV
+218 
-225 LARAQSGEGARRH
+225 
-238 VGWFLLREVLGAP
+238 
-251 EKRRDGAWYIAAVVM
+251 
-266 GTLALSL
+266 
-273 LLGFATGSVSGA
+273 
-285 VLLLIPVSEA
+285 
-295 VKGLLDAV
+295 
-303 LLRVTKPRF
+303 
-312 VPRLALRRGIPPE
+312 
-325 GRTLCV
+325 
-331 IAALLTCP
+331 
-339 GDAHALTARLEEYA
+339 
-353 LCNRDA
+353 
-359 GEQLLFGLLADLP
+359 
-372 EADMEHAPIDP
+372 
-383 AILRAAREEIE
+383 
-394 ALNARWG
+394 
-401 SRFYLFTRPRVQTPD
+401 
-416 GKWSAWERKRGALL
+416 
-430 ELARLVLDR
+430 
-439 PGALQC
+439 
-445 AAGDA
+445 
-450 AGLSGTVYLLTLDAD
+450 
-465 TRLTPGA
+465 
-472 ARALVGAMLHPLNR
+472 
-486 PVVDARRG
+486 
-494 VVTHGYGLLH
+494 
-504 PRMATELQSARASDW
+504 
-519 ARVFAG
+519 
-525 PGGSD
+525 
-530 PYGGVCGELYMDCF
+530 
-544 DRGGFSGKGILDVR
+544 
-558 ALLACC
+558 
-564 GGDALPEQR
+564 
-573 ILSHDALEGAY
+573 
-584 LHGGFLGDVEL
+584 
-595 TDTFPAA
+595 
-602 PLAWGARAHRWIR
+602 
-615 GDWQN
+615 
-620 APWIFSRRAR
+620 
-630 ALHPIDRFRLADSLR
+630 
-645 RSLVAPATWA
+645 
-655 AIFLGC
+655 
-661 VLRWPGL
+661 
-668 RLAAY
+668 
-673 AALLALAQGLIFA
+673 
-686 LGHPI
+686 
-691 VHPADAR
+691 
-698 VRYHSSVLPG
+698 
-708 LAAAVVQTVLRLILL
+708 
-723 PWEAVLNTSAIVTA
+723 
-737 LWRMTVSHR
+737 
-746 DLLQW
+746 
-751 QTAAQ
+751 
-756 RAAKRDG
+756 
-763 LGAYLRALWPA
+763 
-774 SALGLL
+774 
-780 TAVLTPSPTGLAAG
+780 
-794 IVWTLSPFVLAA
+794 
-806 LGAPNAPGAA
+806 
-816 PLQHAAQ
+816 Q

-877 LCAHAL
+877 LSAHAL
-883 GVDNGRGLVLAE
+883 GVDSGRGLALAE
-895 RMLTTME
+895 QMLTTME
-902 QLPRWNGHFYNW
+902 QIPRWNGHFYNW

-932 SGNFAAAL
+932 SGNCAAAL

-949 WGQGTLAAR
+949 WGQGALAAR

-1072 RRRVRTGQPW
+1072 RRRVRAGQPW

-1225 RRPEAQSSSNSRRR
+1225 RRPEAQRSKPRRR
-1239 ALPDYTVEGT
+1239 SLPDYTVEGT
-1249 GVDAE
+1249 GADAE
-1254 APRCTLLSNG
+1254 APRCALLSNG

-1415 WLCAACDRQADFCAE
+1415 WLCAACDRQADFYAE
-1430 GALPGWLRAGY
+1430 GAIPGWLRAGY

-1489 PGTLA
+1489 PGALA

-1514 LFPTAAPDA
+1514 LFPAAAPDA
-1523 SAQQLERPALWAH
+1523 SSEQLKRQALWAH

-1651 VRWDADGTVSFT
+1651 VHWDADGTVSFT

-1726 SLFNDDGH
+1726 SLFDDDGR

-1746 ERSVDGMS
+1746 ERTVDGMS

-1761 PEDADARVLL
+1761 PEDANARVLL

-1845 RAGAGLSPCFALEGV
+1845 RAGSGLSPCFALEGV

-1910 AAMNRY
+1910 EAMNRY

-2028 LAGEELTEHERDRYQ
+2028 LAGEELEENEHDRYQ
-2043 PLTPGAET
+2043 PLTPGTET

-2165 DAIAQAFAALDT
+2165 DAIAQAFAAFDT
-2177 HADRGRVHT
+2177 HADPAHVHC
-2186 ALTSAVEHLFDR
+2186 ALTSAVEQLFDR

-2248 GRTAEGTEILHAV
+2248 GRTDEGVQILRAV

-2267 PARYEGEPYVLAADI
+2267 PARYEGEPYVLAADV
-2282 AGGDNAGVA
+2282 AAGDNAGAA

-2305 IAAEDLL
+2305 IAAEELL

-2319 VLYPEPHLPAGWPEC
+2319 VLYPEPRLPAGWPEC

>member
-1 MAETNAAALC
+1 M
-11 EAGRRDAQALTV
+11 
-23 TGRRRAHTGSIR
+23 
-35 RAARTLVHAAKAVTP
+35 
-50 ETPNGAWLRDNHTLA
+50 
-65 RTAASDAAAALRH
+65 
-78 AHTLR
+78 
-83 ASGKQTVLGACCT
+83 
-96 GLLRACGN
+96 
-104 ALTPKAAQAYLA
+104 
-116 GFQDVLPLETAE
+116 
-128 LALLVP
+128 
-134 GLQAAA
+134 
-140 VYALA
+140 
-145 DTYARDGAAAP
+145 
-156 ALFTSLRAL
+156 
-165 GTAAWA
+165 
-171 ALAER
+171 
-176 CDRVGRILARDP
+176 
-188 VGVYPAMDAA
+188 
-198 TRTRYRQTVA
+198 
-208 QLARRTGRTE
+208 
-218 IDIAEDV
+218 
-225 LARAQSGEGARRH
+225 
-238 VGWFLLREVLGAP
+238 
-251 EKRRDGAWYIAAVVM
+251 
-266 GTLALSL
+266 
-273 LLGFATGSVSGA
+273 
-285 VLLLIPVSEA
+285 
-295 VKGLLDAV
+295 
-303 LLRVTKPRF
+303 
-312 VPRLALRRGIPPE
+312 
-325 GRTLCV
+325 
-331 IAALLTCP
+331 
-339 GDAHALTARLEEYA
+339 
-353 LCNRDA
+353 
-359 GEQLLFGLLADLP
+359 
-372 EADMEHAPIDP
+372 
-383 AILRAAREEIE
+383 
-394 ALNARWG
+394 
-401 SRFYLFTRPRVQTPD
+401 
-416 GKWSAWERKRGALL
+416 
-430 ELARLVLDR
+430 
-439 PGALQC
+439 
-445 AAGDA
+445 
-450 AGLSGTVYLLTLDAD
+450 
-465 TRLTPGA
+465 
-472 ARALVGAMLHPLNR
+472 
-486 PVVDARRG
+486 
-494 VVTHGYGLLH
+494 
-504 PRMATELQSARASDW
+504 
-519 ARVFAG
+519 
-525 PGGSD
+525 
-530 PYGGVCGELYMDCF
+530 
-544 DRGGFSGKGILDVR
+544 
-558 ALLACC
+558 
-564 GGDALPEQR
+564 
-573 ILSHDALEGAY
+573 
-584 LHGGFLGDVEL
+584 
-595 TDTFPAA
+595 
-602 PLAWGARAHRWIR
+602 
-615 GDWQN
+615 
-620 APWIFSRRAR
+620 
-630 ALHPIDRFRLADSLR
+630 
-645 RSLVAPATWA
+645 
-655 AIFLGC
+655 
-661 VLRWPGL
+661 
-668 RLAAY
+668 
-673 AALLALAQGLIFA
+673 
-686 LGHPI
+686 
-691 VHPADAR
+691 
-698 VRYHSSVLPG
+698 
-708 LAAAVVQTVLRLILL
+708 VQTVLRLILL
-723 PWEAVLNTSAIVTA
+723 PWEAVLNASAIVTA
-737 LWRMTVSHR
+737 LWRMTVSHQ

-877 LCAHAL
+877 LGAHAL
-883 GVDNGRGLVLAE
+883 GVDNGRGLALAE

-932 SGNFAAAL
+932 SGNCAAAL

-949 WGQGTLAAR
+949 WGQGALAAR

-1072 RRRVRTGQPW
+1072 RRRVRAGQPW

-1135 AVRDLRRFAARGL
+1135 AVRNLRRFAARGL
-1148 LGQYGFREALDCTR
+1148 PGQYGFREALDCTR

-1225 RRPEAQSSSNSRRR
+1225 RRPEAQRSKPRRR

-1299 VSLET
+1299 LSLET
-1304 GGVCTPL
+1304 GGACTPL

-1430 GALPGWLRAGY
+1430 GAIPGWLRAGY

-1455 WRVHFALGVGAHED
+1455 WRVRFALGVGAHED

-1489 PGTLA
+1489 PGALA

-1523 SAQQLERPALWAH
+1523 SAEQLERPALWAH

-1546 ARPEAHVLRQWA
+1546 ARPEAHMLRQWA

-1563 GIGCDLALCTSDG
+1563 GIGCDLALCSSDG

-1582 TRTKVRGALAAL
+1582 TRAKVRGVLAAL
-1594 DLAHCLDA
+1594 DLAHTLDA

-1651 VRWDADGTVSFT
+1651 VRWDADGTVAFT

-1726 SLFNDDGH
+1726 SLFDNDGH

-1746 ERSVDGMS
+1746 ERTVDGMS

-1761 PEDADARVLL
+1761 PEDANARVLL

-1910 AAMNRY
+1910 EAMNRY

-1959 SKPAREQI
+1959 SEPARAQI

-2028 LAGEELTEHERDRYQ
+2028 LAGEELEENEHDRYQ
-2043 PLTPGAET
+2043 PLTPGTET

-2123 LTLAADRCTR
+2123 LALAADRCTR

-2165 DAIAQAFAALDT
+2165 DAIAQAFAAFDT
-2177 HADRGRVHT
+2177 HADPAHVHC
-2186 ALTSAVEHLFDR
+2186 ALTSAVEQLFDR

-2248 GRTAEGTEILHAV
+2248 GRTDEGAEILRAV

-2267 PARYEGEPYVLAADI
+2267 PARYEGEPYVLAADV
-2282 AGGDNAGVA
+2282 AAGDNAGAA

-2305 IAAEDLL
+2305 IAAEELL

-2319 VLYPEPHLPAGWPEC
+2319 VLYPELRLPAGWPEC

>member
-1 MAETNAAALC
+1 MADTNAGALC

-35 RAARTLVHAAKAVTP
+35 RAVKALTRTAKAVTP
-50 ETPNGAWLRDNHTLA
+50 ETPDGAWLRDNQTLA

-83 ASGKQTVLGACCT
+83 ASGAQTVLHVCCA

-134 GLQAAA
+134 GLQA
-140 VYALA
+140 VTVCALA
-145 DTYARDGAAAP
+145 DTYAHDGAAAP

-165 GTAAWA
+165 GTTAWA
-171 ALAER
+171 ALTER

-188 VGVYPAMDAA
+188 TGVYPAMDAA

-208 QLARRTGRTE
+208 RLARRTGRTE

-251 EKRRDGAWYIAAVVM
+251 EKRRGGAWYIAAVVM

-285 VLLLIPVSEA
+285 VLLLIPVSEV

-325 GRTLCV
+325 GKTLCV

-339 GDAHALTARLEEYA
+339 GDAHTLAARLEEYA

-394 ALNARWG
+394 ALNARYG
-401 SRFYLFTRPRVQTPD
+401 GRFYLFTRERVQTPD

-430 ELARLVLDR
+430 RLAQLLCGEAD
-439 PGALQC
+439 AMHC

-450 AGLSGTVYLLTLDAD
+450 AALRGTAYLLTLDAD

-645 RSLVAPATWA
+645 RSLIAPATWA
-655 AIFLGC
+655 AVFLGC

-673 AALLALAQGLIFA
+673 AALLALAQGLIYA

-723 PWEAVLNTSAIVTA
+723 PWEAVLNASAIVTA

-877 LCAHAL
+877 LGAHAL
-883 GVDNGRGLVLAE
+883 GVDSGRGLALAE
-895 RMLTTME
+895 QMLTTME

-932 SGNFAAAL
+932 SGNCAAAL

-949 WGQGTLAAR
+949 WGQDALAAR

-1072 RRRVRTGQPW
+1072 RRRVRAGQPW

-1225 RRPEAQSSSNSRRR
+1225 RRPEAQRSKPRRR

-1299 VSLET
+1299 LSLET
-1304 GGVCTPL
+1304 GGTCTPL

-1332 RHGSVT
+1332 RHDSVT

-1405 RLGRGGKPET
+1405 RLGRGGKPEM

-1430 GALPGWLRAGY
+1430 GAIPGWLRAGY

-1455 WRVHFALGVGAHED
+1455 WRVRFALGVGAHED

-1489 PGTLA
+1489 PGALA

-1523 SAQQLERPALWAH
+1523 AAEQLKRPALWAH

-1563 GIGCDLALCTSDG
+1563 GIGCDLALCSSDG

-1582 TRTKVRGALAAL
+1582 TRAKVRGVLAAL
-1594 DLAHCLDA
+1594 DLTHCLDA

-1726 SLFNDDGH
+1726 SLFDDDGH

-1746 ERSVDGMS
+1746 ERTVDGMS

-1761 PEDADARVLL
+1761 PEDANARVLL

-1797 VVTAYSGGVFTA
+1797 VVTAYADGLFTA
-1809 ENARADTPLRV
+1809 ENVRADAPTLF

-1833 DRFSFLRGQMDR
+1833 DRFSFLRGQMDA

-1860 VERQGVLVCGCDTRA
+1860 IDRQGVIVCGCDTRA
-1875 NLLRLTQPDEAVR
+1875 NLLRLTQPDEAAHALR
-1888 ALHRVRERWLGAV
+1888 ATRERWLGAV
-1901 SRLWITTPD
+1901 SRLWMTTPD
-1910 AAMNRY
+1910 ADMNRY

-1923 QTLCCRLMART
+1923 QALCCRLLART

-1959 SKPAREQI
+1959 SAPAREQI

-1975 SAGDVCHWWHAGFGV
+1975 AAGDVCHWWHAGTGP

-2007 AVCEYAQKT
+2007 AVCEYVEKT
-2016 GDTQILSAEYPF
+2016 GDTEILSAEYPF
-2028 LAGEELTEHERDRYQ
+2028 LAGEELEENEHDRYQ
-2043 PLTPGAET
+2043 PLEVSAET

-2061 FMRVLARGVG
+2061 LMRVLARGVG
-2071 AHGLLHI
+2071 AHGLLRI

-2099 WLTWFFAVTARKFA
+2099 WLTWFFAITARKFA
-2113 ALIGG
+2113 ALVGG

-2123 LTLAADRCTR
+2123 LALAADHCTR
-2133 AAEAAWDGAWYRRG
+2133 AAEGAWDGAWYRRG
-2147 YYDDGQ
+2147 YYDDGR
-2153 PLGSEKSGECRI
+2153 PLGSEACGECRI

-2186 ALTSAVEHLFDR
+2186 ALTSAVEQLFDR

-2248 GRTAEGTEILHAV
+2248 GRTDEGAQILRAV
-2261 LPAAHD
+2261 LPTAHD
-2267 PARYEGEPYVLAADI
+2267 PMRYEGEPYVLAADV
-2282 AGGDNAGVA
+2282 AAGDNAGAA

-2305 IAAEDLL
+2305 VAAEELL
-2312 GLHLRGG
+2312 GLHLHGG
-2319 VLYPEPHLPAGWPEC
+2319 VLYPEPRLPAGWPEC

>member
-1 MAETNAAALC
+1 MAETNTAALR
-11 EAGRRDAQALTV
+11 AQGGRDARALNV
-23 TGRRRAHTGSIR
+23 TGRGRADTGRIR
-35 RAARTLVHAAKAVTP
+35 RAAKALARRARTVTP
-50 ETPNGAWLRDNHTLA
+50 ETPNGQWLRDNRSFA
-65 RTAASDAAAALRH
+65 CAAAGDAAAALRH
-78 AHTLR
+78 ARVRTT
-83 ASGKQTVLGACCT
+83 GGQTALGACCA
-96 GLLRACGN
+96 GLLRACEG
-104 ALTPKAAQAYLA
+104 ALTVKAAEAYLE

-134 GLQAAA
+134 GLQAA
-140 VYALA
+140 VVCALA
-145 DTYARDGAAAP
+145 ESYAGDGAAAP
-156 ALFTSLRAL
+156 ALFTSLRTL
-165 GTAAWA
+165 GTAAWGM
-171 ALAER
+171 LAER

-188 VGVYPAMDAA
+188 VGVYPAMDEA
-198 TRTRYRQTVA
+198 TRAHYRQCVA
-208 QLARRTGRTE
+208 RLARRTGRTE
-218 IDIAEDV
+218 IEIAEDV
-225 LARAQSGEGARRH
+225 LARAQSSEGARRH

-251 EKRRDGAWYIAAVVM
+251 EKRRDGGWYIAAVVV
-266 GTLALSL
+266 GTLFLSL
-273 LLGFATGSVSGA
+273 LLGFATKSVSGA
-285 VLLLIPVSEA
+285 VLLLIPVSEV

-331 IAALLTCP
+331 IAALLTSP
-339 GDAHALTARLEEYA
+339 DDAHALCARLEEYY

-359 GEQLLFGLLADLP
+359 LGQLTFGLLADLP
-372 EADMEHAPIDP
+372 EADREHAPIDP
-383 AILRAAREEIE
+383 AILRAARAEIE
-394 ALNARWG
+394 TLNARWG
-401 SRFYLFTRPRVQTPD
+401 SRFYLFTRKRVPTSD

-439 PGALQC
+439 PGALHC

-486 PVVDARRG
+486 AVVDAQRG
-494 VVTHGYGLLH
+494 VVTRGYGLLH
-504 PRMATELQSARASDW
+504 PRMATELQSANATDW

-525 PGGSD
+525 PGGAD
-530 PYGGVCGELYMDCF
+530 PYGGACGELYMDCF
-544 DRGGFSGKGILDVR
+544 DRGGFPGKGILDAR
-558 ALLACC
+558 ALLDCC
-564 GGDALPEQR
+564 GGGVIPEGR
-573 ILSHDALEGAY
+573 VLSHDALEGAY

-620 APWIFSRRAR
+620 APWIFGQRGRV
-630 ALHPIDRFRLADSLR
+630 LHPIDRFRLADSLR
-645 RSLVAPATWA
+645 RSLVAPATWL

-673 AALLALAQGLIFA
+673 AALLALAQGLIRA
-686 LGHPI
+686 LGQPI
-691 VHPADAR
+691 VHPADTR
-698 VRYHSSVLPG
+698 VRYHSDVLHG
-708 LAAAVVQTVLRLILL
+708 LASAVAQTVLRLILL
-723 PWEAVLNTSAIVTA
+723 PWEAVLNASAIVTT
-737 LWRMTVSHR
+737 LWRMAVSHR

-756 RAAKRDG
+756 RSGKRDG

-794 IVWTLSPFVLAA
+794 IVWVLSPFVLAA
-806 LGAPNAPGAA
+806 LGAPNTTGAV
-816 PLQHAAQ
+816 PLSRAAQ

-833 WRYFETFCT
+833 WQYFETFCT
-842 AGEHYLPPD
+842 AEDHYLPPD
-851 NVQTQPPTGTAHR
+851 NVQSQPPTGTAHR
-864 TSPTNMGFALLSA
+864 TSPTNMGLALVSA
-877 LCAHAL
+877 LGAHAL
-883 GVDNGRGLVLAE
+883 GIDGGRGLELAE

-932 SGNFAAAL
+932 SGNCAAAL
-940 LAAANALRG
+940 LTAANALRG
-949 WGQGTLAAR
+949 WGRDELAAR
-958 AQALC
+958 ARQLC
-963 DGMDFALLYDPQ
+963 DGMDFGPLYDPQ

-988 KRSEG
+988 KWSES
-993 YYDLLES
+993 YYDLLAS

-1029 HERYRGC
+1029 KDHYRGC
-1036 VSWSGSVFEYLMP
+1036 VSWSGSMFEYLMP
-1049 ELFLPPQRDSL
+1049 ELFLPPVRDSL
-1060 LWESAKFCLRVQ
+1060 LWESAKFCLYVQ
-1072 RRRVRTGQPW
+1072 RRRVRPGQAW

-1107 LAMQPDM
+1107 LALQPGM
-1114 DRELV
+1114 DKELV

-1124 AFLALAVAPRA
+1124 SFLALAVEPRA
-1135 AVRDLRRFAARGL
+1135 AMRNLRRLAALGL
-1148 LGQYGFREALDCTR
+1148 LGQHGFFDALDCTR
-1162 ARTGGGGQIVHCV
+1162 ARTGGGGQIVRCV
-1175 MAHHQGMSLLS
+1175 MAHHQGMSLLA
-1186 ACNALCGGQV
+1186 ACNALCGDQV
-1196 QRWFLADPAMRAHMS
+1196 RRWFFADPAMRAHAT

-1216 LPLGAPALR
+1216 LPLGAPVLR
-1225 RRPEAQSSSNSRRR
+1225 RRAEEPAEKARRR
-1239 ALPDYTVEGT
+1239 ALPDYAAEGS
-1249 GVDAE
+1249 GIDAE
-1254 APRCTLLSNG
+1254 APRCALLSNG
-1264 TYCLAVT
+1264 TYCLAVS

-1281 ALSVCRRGTRSD
+1281 ALSVCRRAPRSD
-1293 PAAAPM
+1293 PAAGP
-1299 VSLET
+1299 VVRLET
-1304 GGVCTPL
+1304 DEFSAPL
-1311 LPGTADAARW
+1311 LPGTAEGAQW
-1321 RFTVRAAQFST
+1321 RFTVRSAQFTT
-1332 RHGSVT
+1332 RHGDVT
-1338 AVQTFTV
+1338 AVQTLTV
-1345 PERVNGEVR
+1345 PGRANGEVR
-1354 ALTLSSPDGID
+1354 ALTLSSPNGIE
-1365 GTVRLTFEAVLA
+1365 GTVRFVFEAVLA

-1391 GFQSVLRRNALLLR
+1391 GFQSVQRRGALLLR
-1405 RLGRGGKPET
+1405 HLGRGEKPEA
-1415 WLCAACDRQADFCAE
+1415 WLCAACDRPGTWRAE
-1430 GALPGWLRAGY
+1430 GPVPGWLRAG
-1441 VQVRVAVHTPPDTP
+1441 RVELTVPVHSAPDTP
-1455 WRVHFALGVGAHED
+1455 WRVRFALGVGARED
-1469 DAFAAAQ
+1469 DAFTAAQ
-1476 RALVLPPESAAAL
+1476 RALVLPPAMAAAL
-1489 PGTLA
+1489 PGELA
-1494 AQYGMTDAELE
+1494 AQYGMTGAELDD
-1505 GAMAHISPL
+1505 AMAAVSPL
-1514 LFPTAAPDA
+1514 LFPSVAADAAPE
-1523 SAQQLERPALWAH
+1523 QLGRPALWAQ

-1546 ARPEAHVLRQWA
+1546 AEAERGVLRQWA
-1558 LLRAL
+1558 
-1563 GIGCDLALCTSDG
+1563 
-1576 GDYLQP
+1576 
-1582 TRTKVRGALAAL
+1582 
-1594 DLAHCLDA
+1594 
-1602 PGGVH
+1602 
-1607 LVPEDAFADVAAAAA
+1607 
-1622 IRPGMAHTRCTLPL
+1622 L
-1636 LPPPGDRRTMPTGSD
+1636 LPPPGDRRYLPTGAD
-1651 VRWDADGTVSFT
+1651 VHWDDDGTVSFT
-1663 GLPPRAWSNVLTN
+1663 GLPPRAWSQVLTN

-1683 TDAGTGHLWYRN
+1683 TDAGTGHMWHRN

-1717 RMTTRTGAV
+1717 RMASRAGAV
-1726 SLFNDDGH
+1726 SLFDDDGA

-1797 VVTAYSGGVFTA
+1797 VVTAYADGMLTA
-1809 ENARADTPLRV
+1809 ENVRADAPTLFR
-1820 CAAAGMPLTGWTC
+1820 AAAGMPLVGWTC
-1833 DRFSFLRGQMDR
+1833 DRFSFLRGQMDA
-1845 RAGAGLSPCFALEGV
+1845 RAGAGLSPCFALEGTV
-1860 VERQGVLVCGCDTRA
+1860 DRQGVIVCGCDTRA
-1875 NLLRLTQPDEAVR
+1875 NLLRLTQPDEAAHALR
-1888 ALHRVRERWLGAV
+1888 AARERWLGAV
-1901 SRLWITTPD
+1901 SRLWMTTPD
-1910 AAMNRY
+1910 ADMNRY

-1923 QTLCCRLMART
+1923 QALCCRLLART

-1967 GRACAHQF
+1967 GRACTHQF
-1975 SAGDVCHWWHAGFGV
+1975 AAGDVCHWWHEGTGA

-2007 AVCEYAQKT
+2007 AVCEYVEKT
-2016 GDTQILSAEYPF
+2016 GDTEILSAEYPF
-2028 LAGEELTEHERDRYQ
+2028 LAGEALEEAEHDRYQ
-2043 PLTPGAET
+2043 PLEAGTET

-2061 FMRVLARGVG
+2061 LMRVLARGVG

-2113 ALIGG
+2113 ALVGG
-2118 HAAEQ
+2118 HAAGQ
-2123 LTLAADRCTR
+2123 LCLAADHCTR
-2133 AAEAAWDGAWYRRG
+2133 AAEDAWDGAWYRRG

-2153 PLGSEKSGECRI
+2153 PLGSAGSDECRI

-2177 HADRGRVHT
+2177 HADPGRVQT
-2186 ALTSAVEHLFDR
+2186 ALTSAVAQLFDR

-2248 GRTAEGTEILHAV
+2248 GRTAEGAEILHAV
-2261 LPAAHD
+2261 LPTAHD

-2282 AGGDNAGVA
+2282 AGGDNAGAA

-2334 AVRWRDGAGLLH
+2334 TARWRDGAGLLH

-2353 GVTVDEKPYDGGGIG
+2353 GVTVDGEAYDGGGIG

>member
-1 MAETNAAALC
+1 MADTNAGALC

-35 RAARTLVHAAKAVTP
+35 RAVKALTRTARTVTP
-50 ETPNGAWLRDNHTLA
+50 ETPNGAWLRDNRTLA
-65 RTAASDAAAALRH
+65 RAAASDAAAVLRH

-83 ASGKQTVLGACCT
+83 ASGAQAVLHACCA

-134 GLQAAA
+134 GLQAAT
-140 VYALA
+140 VCALA
-145 DTYARDGAAAP
+145 DTYAHDGAAAP

-171 ALAER
+171 ALTER

-188 VGVYPAMDAA
+188 AGVYPAMDAA

-208 QLARRTGRTE
+208 RLARRTGRSE

-251 EKRRDGAWYIAAVVM
+251 ERRRDGAWYIAAVIM

-339 GDAHALTARLEEYA
+339 GDAHTLAARLEEYA

-372 EADMEHAPIDP
+372 EAAQAHRAGDET
-383 AILRAAREEIE
+383 ILHAARTEIE
-394 ALNARWG
+394 ALNARYG
-401 SRFYLFTRPRVQTPD
+401 GRFYLFTRERTRTPD
-416 GKWSAWERKRGALL
+416 GLWRPWERKRGALL
-430 ELARLVLDR
+430 RLAQLLCGETD
-439 PGALQC
+439 AMHC

-450 AGLSGTVYLLTLDAD
+450 AALRGTAYLLTLDAD

-620 APWIFSRRAR
+620 APWIFSQRAR

-655 AIFLGC
+655 AVFLGC

-723 PWEAVLNTSAIVTA
+723 PWEAVLNASAIVTA

-756 RAAKRDG
+756 RAGKRDG
-763 LGAYLRALWPA
+763 PAAYLRALWPA

-806 LGAPNAPGAA
+806 LGAPNADA
-816 PLQHAAQ
+816 PAQLSRAAQ

-833 WRYFETFCT
+833 WQYFETFCT

-883 GVDNGRGLVLAE
+883 GVDNGRGLTLAE
-895 RMLTTME
+895 QMLTTME

-932 SGNFAAAL
+932 SGNCAAAL

-949 WGQGTLAAR
+949 WGQDELAAR

-1107 LAMQPDM
+1107 LALQPDM

-1225 RRPEAQSSSNSRRR
+1225 RRPETQRGKPRRR

-1293 PAAAPM
+1293 PADAPV

-1304 GGVCTPL
+1304 GGACTPL

-1415 WLCAACDRQADFCAE
+1415 WLCAACDQQADFCAE

-1455 WRVHFALGVGAHED
+1455 WRVRFALGVGAHED

-1489 PGTLA
+1489 PGALA

-1514 LFPTAAPDA
+1514 LFATAAPDA
-1523 SAQQLERPALWAH
+1523 AAEQLKRPALWAH

-1546 ARPEAHVLRQWA
+1546 ARPETHVLRQWA

-1582 TRTKVRGALAAL
+1582 TRTKVHGALAAL

-1636 LPPPGDRRTMPTGSD
+1636 LPPPGDRRTMPTGTE
-1651 VRWDADGTVSFT
+1651 VHWDADGTVSFT

-1708 WVLRGTETL
+1708 WALRGTETL
-1717 RMTTRTGAV
+1717 RMTTRAGAV
-1726 SLFNDDGH
+1726 SLFNDDGR

-1746 ERSVDGMS
+1746 ERTVDGMS

-1761 PEDADARVLL
+1761 PEDANARVLL

-1809 ENARADTPLRV
+1809 GNARADTPLRV

-1845 RAGAGLSPCFALEGV
+1845 RAGAGLSPCFALEGI

-1910 AAMNRY
+1910 EAMNRY

-2028 LAGEELTEHERDRYQ
+2028 LTGEELAENEHDRYQ
-2043 PLTPGAET
+2043 PLTPGTET

-2165 DAIAQAFAALDT
+2165 DAIAQAFAAFDT
-2177 HADRGRVHT
+2177 HADPAHVHC
-2186 ALTSAVEHLFDR
+2186 ALTSAVEQLFDR

-2248 GRTAEGTEILHAV
+2248 GRTDEGVQILRAV

-2267 PARYEGEPYVLAADI
+2267 PARYEGEPYVLAADV
-2282 AGGDNAGVA
+2282 AAGDNAGVA

-2305 IAAEDLL
+2305 VAAEELL
-2312 GLHLRGG
+2312 GLHLRSG
-2319 VLYPEPHLPAGWPEC
+2319 VLYPEPRLPAGWPEC

>member
-1 MAETNAAALC
+1 MADTNAGALC

-35 RAARTLVHAAKAVTP
+35 RAVKALTRTARTVTP
-50 ETPNGAWLRDNHTLA
+50 ETPNGAWLRDNRTLA
-65 RTAASDAAAALRH
+65 RAAASDAAAALRH

-83 ASGKQTVLGACCT
+83 ASGAQAVLHACCA
-96 GLLRACGN
+96 GLLHACGN

-140 VYALA
+140 VCALA
-145 DTYARDGAAAP
+145 DTYAHDGAAAP

-171 ALAER
+171 ALTER

-188 VGVYPAMDAA
+188 AGVYPTMDAA

-208 QLARRTGRTE
+208 QLARRTGRSE

-266 GTLALSL
+266 GTLAVSL

-325 GRTLCV
+325 GKTLCV

-339 GDAHALTARLEEYA
+339 GDAHTLAARLEEYA

-394 ALNARWG
+394 ALNARYG
-401 SRFYLFTRPRVQTPD
+401 GRFYLFTRERVQTPD

-430 ELARLVLDR
+430 RLAQLLCGEAD
-439 PGALQC
+439 AMHC

-450 AGLSGTVYLLTLDAD
+450 AALRGTAYLLTLDAD

-673 AALLALAQGLIFA
+673 AALLALAQGLIFS

-723 PWEAVLNTSAIVTA
+723 PWEAVLNASAIVTA

-746 DLLQW
+746 NLLQW

-806 LGAPNAPGAA
+806 LGAPNAPGTA

-833 WRYFETFCT
+833 WQYFETFCT

-877 LCAHAL
+877 LGAHAL
-883 GVDNGRGLVLAE
+883 GVDNGRGLALAE
-895 RMLTTME
+895 QMLTTME

-932 SGNFAAAL
+932 SGNCAAAL

-949 WGQGTLAAR
+949 WGQGALAAR

-1036 VSWSGSVFEYLMP
+1036 VSWSGSMFEYLMP

-1162 ARTGGGGQIVHCV
+1162 ARTGGGGQVVHCV

-1225 RRPEAQSSSNSRRR
+1225 RHPEAQRGKPRRR
-1239 ALPDYTVEGT
+1239 SLPDLTVEGT

-1293 PAAAPM
+1293 PAAAP
-1299 VSLET
+1299 VVALET
-1304 GGVCTPL
+1304 GGACTPL

-1415 WLCAACDRQADFCAE
+1415 WLCAVCDRQADFYAE
-1430 GALPGWLRAGY
+1430 GAIPGWLRAGY

-1455 WRVHFALGVGAHED
+1455 WRVRFALGVGAHED

-1514 LFPTAAPDA
+1514 LFATAAPDA
-1523 SAQQLERPALWAH
+1523 AAEQLKRPALWAH

-1546 ARPEAHVLRQWA
+1546 ARPEAQVLRQWA

-1563 GIGCDLALCTSDG
+1563 GIGCDLALCSSDG

-1594 DLAHCLDA
+1594 DLTHCLDA

-1651 VRWDADGTVSFT
+1651 VHWDADGTVAFT

-1717 RMTTRTGAV
+1717 RMTTHAGAV
-1726 SLFNDDGH
+1726 SLFNDDGR

-1746 ERSVDGMS
+1746 ERTVDGMS

-1761 PEDADARVLL
+1761 PEDANARVLL

-1787 CAGRD
+1787 CAAHD

-1809 ENARADTPLRV
+1809 GNARADTPLRV

-1845 RAGAGLSPCFALEGV
+1845 RAGSGLSPCFALEGV

-1967 GRACAHQF
+1967 GRACAPVF
-1975 SAGDVCHWWHAGFGV
+1975 
-1990 EHGVR
+1990 R
-1995 TRISDD
+1995 
-2001 LLWLPW
+2001 
-2007 AVCEYAQKT
+2007 
-2016 GDTQILSAEYPF
+2016 
-2028 LAGEELTEHERDRYQ
+2028 
-2043 PLTPGAET
+2043 
-2051 GTVLEHCRRA
+2051 
-2061 FMRVLARGVG
+2061 
-2071 AHGLLHI
+2071 
-2078 GTGDWND
+2078 
-2085 AFDRVGAQGRGESV
+2085 
-2099 WLTWFFAVTARKFA
+2099 
-2113 ALIGG
+2113 
-2118 HAAEQ
+2118 
-2123 LTLAADRCTR
+2123 
-2133 AAEAAWDGAWYRRG
+2133 
-2147 YYDDGQ
+2147 
-2153 PLGSEKSGECRI
+2153 
-2165 DAIAQAFAALDT
+2165 
-2177 HADRGRVHT
+2177 RGRVPLVAHGFGGSST
-2186 ALTSAVEHLFDR
+2186 ACARASRTTCCGCRGRCASMRKRPA
-2198 EHNVVR
+2198 
-2204 LFDPPIT
+2204 T
-2211 RRTPET
+2211 RR
-2217 GYVRSYGAGLRENG
+2217 S
-2231 GQYTHGALWLA
+2231 
-2242 MALLRT
+2242 
-2248 GRTAEGTEILHAV
+2248 
-2261 LPAAHD
+2261 
-2267 PARYEGEPYVLAADI
+2267 
-2282 AGGDNAGVA
+2282 
-2291 GWTWYTGAAGWYLR
+2291 
-2305 IAAEDLL
+2305 
-2312 GLHLRGG
+2312 
-2319 VLYPEPHLPAGWPEC
+2319 
-2334 AVRWRDGAGLLH
+2334 
-2346 TIRLRPD
+2346 
-2353 GVTVDEKPYDGGGIG
+2353 
-2368 KKRPKPYSQDR
+2368 

>member
-23 TGRRRAHTGSIR
+23 TGRRRARTGSIR
-35 RAARTLVHAAKAVTP
+35 RAVKALTRTAKAVTP
-50 ETPNGAWLRDNHTLA
+50 ETPDGAWLRDNRTLA
-65 RTAASDAAAALRH
+65 RAAAS
-78 AHTLR
+78 
-83 ASGKQTVLGACCT
+83 
-96 GLLRACGN
+96 
-104 ALTPKAAQAYLA
+104 
-116 GFQDVLPLETAE
+116 
-128 LALLVP
+128 
-134 GLQAAA
+134 
-140 VYALA
+140 
-145 DTYARDGAAAP
+145 
-156 ALFTSLRAL
+156 
-165 GTAAWA
+165 
-171 ALAER
+171 
-176 CDRVGRILARDP
+176 
-188 VGVYPAMDAA
+188 
-198 TRTRYRQTVA
+198 
-208 QLARRTGRTE
+208 
-218 IDIAEDV
+218 
-225 LARAQSGEGARRH
+225 
-238 VGWFLLREVLGAP
+238 
-251 EKRRDGAWYIAAVVM
+251 
-266 GTLALSL
+266 
-273 LLGFATGSVSGA
+273 
-285 VLLLIPVSEA
+285 
-295 VKGLLDAV
+295 
-303 LLRVTKPRF
+303 
-312 VPRLALRRGIPPE
+312 
-325 GRTLCV
+325 
-331 IAALLTCP
+331 
-339 GDAHALTARLEEYA
+339 
-353 LCNRDA
+353 
-359 GEQLLFGLLADLP
+359 
-372 EADMEHAPIDP
+372 
-383 AILRAAREEIE
+383 
-394 ALNARWG
+394 
-401 SRFYLFTRPRVQTPD
+401 
-416 GKWSAWERKRGALL
+416 
-430 ELARLVLDR
+430 
-439 PGALQC
+439 
-445 AAGDA
+445 
-450 AGLSGTVYLLTLDAD
+450 DAD

-472 ARALVGAMLHPLNR
+472 ARALAGAMLHPLNR

-655 AIFLGC
+655 AVFLGC

-673 AALLALAQGLIFA
+673 AALLALAQGLIYA

-723 PWEAVLNTSAIVTA
+723 PWEAVLNASAIVTA

-806 LGAPNAPGAA
+806 LGAPNADA
-816 PLQHAAQ
+816 PAQLSRAAQ

-833 WRYFETFCT
+833 WQYFETFCT

-877 LCAHAL
+877 LGAHAL
-883 GVDNGRGLVLAE
+883 GVDNGRGLALAE

-932 SGNFAAAL
+932 SGNCAAAL

-949 WGQGTLAAR
+949 WGQDALAAR

-1072 RRRVRTGQPW
+1072 RRRVRAGQPW

-1225 RRPEAQSSSNSRRR
+1225 RRPEAQRSKPRRR

-1299 VSLET
+1299 LSLET
-1304 GGVCTPL
+1304 GGACTPL

-1455 WRVHFALGVGAHED
+1455 WRVRFALGVGAHED

-1489 PGTLA
+1489 PGALA

-1514 LFPTAAPDA
+1514 LFATAAPDA

-1563 GIGCDLALCTSDG
+1563 SIGCDLALCSSDG

-1594 DLAHCLDA
+1594 DLTHCLDA

-1651 VRWDADGTVSFT
+1651 VHWDADGTVAFT

-1726 SLFNDDGH
+1726 SLFDDDGR

-1746 ERSVDGMS
+1746 ERTVDGVS

-1761 PEDADARVLL
+1761 PEDANARVLL

-1809 ENARADTPLRV
+1809 GNARADTPLHV

-1967 GRACAHQF
+1967 GCACAHQF

-2028 LAGEELTEHERDRYQ
+2028 LAGEELEENERDRYQ

-2071 AHGLLHI
+2071 AHGLLRI

-2123 LTLAADRCTR
+2123 LALAADRCTR

-2165 DAIAQAFAALDT
+2165 DAIAQAFAAFDT
-2177 HADRGRVHT
+2177 HADPAHVHC
-2186 ALTSAVEHLFDR
+2186 ALTSAVEQLFDR

-2248 GRTAEGTEILHAV
+2248 GRTDEGVQILRAV

-2267 PARYEGEPYVLAADI
+2267 PARYEGEPYVLAADV
-2282 AGGDNAGVA
+2282 AAGDNAGVA

-2305 IAAEDLL
+2305 IAAEELL

-2319 VLYPEPHLPAGWPEC
+2319 VLYPEPRLPAGWPDC

>member
-1 MAETNAAALC
+1 M
-11 EAGRRDAQALTV
+11 
-23 TGRRRAHTGSIR
+23 
-35 RAARTLVHAAKAVTP
+35 
-50 ETPNGAWLRDNHTLA
+50 
-65 RTAASDAAAALRH
+65 
-78 AHTLR
+78 
-83 ASGKQTVLGACCT
+83 LGACCA

-140 VYALA
+140 VCALA

-171 ALAER
+171 ALTER

-188 VGVYPAMDAA
+188 AGVYPAMDAA

-208 QLARRTGRTE
+208 QLARRTGRAE

-225 LARAQSGEGARRH
+225 LARAQSGAGARRH

-251 EKRRDGAWYIAAVVM
+251 EKRRDGAWYIAAVIV
-266 GTLALSL
+266 GTLAVSL
-273 LLGFATGSVSGA
+273 LLGFATKSVSGA

-325 GRTLCV
+325 GKTLCV

-339 GDAHALTARLEEYA
+339 GDAHALAARLEEYY

-359 GEQLLFGLLADLP
+359 GENLTFGLLADLP
-372 EADMEHAPIDP
+372 EADHAHAPVDP
-383 AILRAAREEIE
+383 AILRAARTQIE

-401 SRFYLFTRPRVQTPD
+401 GRFYLFTRERVQTPD

-430 ELARLVLDR
+430 RLAQLLCGEA
-439 PGALQC
+439 GAMHC

-450 AGLSGTVYLLTLDAD
+450 AALRGTAYLLTLDAD

-486 PVVDARRG
+486 PVVDAQRG

-595 TDTFPAA
+595 TDPFPAA

-723 PWEAVLNTSAIVTA
+723 PWEAVLNASAIVTA

-794 IVWTLSPFVLAA
+794 IVWMLSPFVLAA

-883 GVDNGRGLVLAE
+883 GIDNGRGLALAE
-895 RMLTTME
+895 QMLTTME

-932 SGNFAAAL
+932 SGNCAAAL

-949 WGQGTLAAR
+949 WGQDALAAR

-1072 RRRVRTGQPW
+1072 RRRVRAGQPW

-1225 RRPEAQSSSNSRRR
+1225 RRPEVQRGKPHRR

-1293 PAAAPM
+1293 PAAAP
-1299 VSLET
+1299 VLSLET
-1304 GGVCTPL
+1304 SGACTPL

-1430 GALPGWLRAGY
+1430 GAIPGWLRAGY

-1455 WRVHFALGVGAHED
+1455 WRVRFALGVGAHED

-1514 LFPTAAPDA
+1514 LFATAAPDA
-1523 SAQQLERPALWAH
+1523 AAEQLKRPALWAH

-1582 TRTKVRGALAAL
+1582 TRTKVRGVLAAL
-1594 DLAHCLDA
+1594 DLTHCLDA

-1651 VRWDADGTVSFT
+1651 VHWDADGTVSFT

-1717 RMTTRTGAV
+1717 RMTTRAGAV
-1726 SLFNDDGH
+1726 SLFDDDGH

-1746 ERSVDGMS
+1746 ERTVDGMS

-1761 PEDADARVLL
+1761 PEDANARVLL

-1787 CAGRD
+1787 CAARD

-1809 ENARADTPLRV
+1809 ENARADTPV

-1910 AAMNRY
+1910 EAMNRY
-1916 LGGWAAY
+1916 
-1923 QTLCCRLMART
+1923 
-1934 SLYQNGGAFGFRDQL
+1934 
-1949 QDAVN
+1949 
-1954 LLLLD
+1954 
-1959 SKPAREQI
+1959 
-1967 GRACAHQF
+1967 
-1975 SAGDVCHWWHAGFGV
+1975 
-1990 EHGVR
+1990 
-1995 TRISDD
+1995 
-2001 LLWLPW
+2001 
-2007 AVCEYAQKT
+2007 
-2016 GDTQILSAEYPF
+2016 
-2028 LAGEELTEHERDRYQ
+2028 
-2043 PLTPGAET
+2043 
-2051 GTVLEHCRRA
+2051 
-2061 FMRVLARGVG
+2061 
-2071 AHGLLHI
+2071 
-2078 GTGDWND
+2078 
-2085 AFDRVGAQGRGESV
+2085 
-2099 WLTWFFAVTARKFA
+2099 
-2113 ALIGG
+2113 
-2118 HAAEQ
+2118 
-2123 LTLAADRCTR
+2123 
-2133 AAEAAWDGAWYRRG
+2133 
-2147 YYDDGQ
+2147 
-2153 PLGSEKSGECRI
+2153 
-2165 DAIAQAFAALDT
+2165 
-2177 HADRGRVHT
+2177 
-2186 ALTSAVEHLFDR
+2186 
-2198 EHNVVR
+2198 
-2204 LFDPPIT
+2204 
-2211 RRTPET
+2211 
-2217 GYVRSYGAGLRENG
+2217 
-2231 GQYTHGALWLA
+2231 
-2242 MALLRT
+2242 
-2248 GRTAEGTEILHAV
+2248 
-2261 LPAAHD
+2261 
-2267 PARYEGEPYVLAADI
+2267 
-2282 AGGDNAGVA
+2282 
-2291 GWTWYTGAAGWYLR
+2291 
-2305 IAAEDLL
+2305 
-2312 GLHLRGG
+2312 
-2319 VLYPEPHLPAGWPEC
+2319 
-2334 AVRWRDGAGLLH
+2334 
-2346 TIRLRPD
+2346 
-2353 GVTVDEKPYDGGGIG
+2353 
-2368 KKRPKPYSQDR
+2368 SQ

>member
-23 TGRRRAHTGSIR
+23 TGRRRARTGSIR
-35 RAARTLVHAAKAVTP
+35 HAARTLAHAAKAVTP
-50 ETPNGAWLRDNHTLA
+50 ETPDGAWLRDNQTLA

-83 ASGKQTVLGACCT
+83 ASGAQTVLHACCA

-140 VYALA
+140 VCALA
-145 DTYARDGAAAP
+145 DTYAHDGAAAP

-171 ALAER
+171 ALTER

-188 VGVYPAMDAA
+188 AGVYPAMDAA

-285 VLLLIPVSEA
+285 VLLLIPVSEV

-325 GRTLCV
+325 GKTLCV

-339 GDAHALTARLEEYA
+339 GDAHTLAARLEEYA

-394 ALNARWG
+394 ALNARYG
-401 SRFYLFTRPRVQTPD
+401 GRFYLFTRERVQTPD

-430 ELARLVLDR
+430 RLAQLLCGEAD
-439 PGALQC
+439 AMHC

-450 AGLSGTVYLLTLDAD
+450 AALRGTAYLLTLDAD

-645 RSLVAPATWA
+645 RSLIAPATWA
-655 AIFLGC
+655 AVFLGC

-673 AALLALAQGLIFA
+673 AALLALAQGLIYA

-723 PWEAVLNTSAIVTA
+723 PWEAVLNASAIVTA

-877 LCAHAL
+877 LGAHAL
-883 GVDNGRGLVLAE
+883 GVDSGRGLALAE
-895 RMLTTME
+895 QMLTTME

-932 SGNFAAAL
+932 SGNCAAAL

-949 WGQGTLAAR
+949 WGQDALAAR

-963 DGMDFALLYDPQ
+963 DSMDFALLYDPQ

-1060 LWESAKFCLRVQ
+1060 LWESAKFCLHVQ
-1072 RRRVRTGQPW
+1072 RRRVRAGQPW

-1148 LGQYGFREALDCTR
+1148 PGQYGFREALDCTR

-1225 RRPEAQSSSNSRRR
+1225 RHPEAQRGKPRRR
-1239 ALPDYTVEGT
+1239 SLPDLTVEGT

-1293 PAAAPM
+1293 PAAGP
-1299 VSLET
+1299 VVRLET
-1304 GGVCTPL
+1304 DDFSGPL
-1311 LPGTADAARW
+1311 LPGTAAGAQW
-1321 RFTVRAAQFST
+1321 RFTVRAAQFT
-1332 RHGSVT
+1332 ARHGDVT
-1338 AVQTFTV
+1338 AVQTLTV
-1345 PERVNGEVR
+1345 PGRANGEVR
-1354 ALTLSSPDGID
+1354 ALTLSSPRGIE
-1365 GTVRLTFEAVLA
+1365 GTVRFVFEAVLA

-1405 RLGRGGKPET
+1405 RLGRGEKPET

-1430 GALPGWLRAGY
+1430 GAIPGWLRAGY

-1455 WRVHFALGVGAHED
+1455 WRVRFALGVGAHED

-1514 LFPTAAPDA
+1514 LFATAAPDA
-1523 SAQQLERPALWAH
+1523 AAEQLKRPALWAH

-1594 DLAHCLDA
+1594 DLTHCLDA

-1636 LPPPGDRRTMPTGSD
+1636 LPPPGDRRTMPTGSE
-1651 VRWDADGTVSFT
+1651 VRWDADGTVAFT

-1717 RMTTRTGAV
+1717 RMASRAGAV
-1726 SLFNDDGH
+1726 SLFDDDGRS
-1734 ARVEY
+1734 RVEY

-1809 ENARADTPLRV
+1809 ENARADTPLHV

-1875 NLLRLTQPDEAVR
+1875 NLLRLTQPDEAAHALR
-1888 ALHRVRERWLGAV
+1888 ATRERWLGAV
-1901 SRLWITTPD
+1901 SRLWMTTPD
-1910 AAMNRY
+1910 ADMNRY

-1923 QTLCCRLMART
+1923 QTLCCRLLART

-2028 LAGEELTEHERDRYQ
+2028 LAGEELEENEHDRYQ
-2043 PLTPGAET
+2043 PLTPGTET

-2123 LTLAADRCTR
+2123 LALAADRCTR

-2165 DAIAQAFAALDT
+2165 DAIAQAFAAFDT
-2177 HADRGRVHT
+2177 HADPAHVHC
-2186 ALTSAVEHLFDR
+2186 ALTSAVEQLFDR

-2248 GRTAEGTEILHAV
+2248 GRTDEGVQILRAV

-2334 AVRWRDGAGLLH
+2334 TVRWRDGAGLLH
-2346 TIRLRPD
+2346 TVRLRPD
-2353 GVTVDEKPYDGGGIG
+2353 GVTVDNAPYDGGGIG

>member
-1 MAETNAAALC
+1 MADTNAGALC

-35 RAARTLVHAAKAVTP
+35 RAVKALTRTAKAVTP
-50 ETPNGAWLRDNHTLA
+50 ETPDGAWLRDNQTLA
-65 RTAASDAAAALRH
+65 RAAASDAAAALRH

-83 ASGKQTVLGACCT
+83 ASGAQTVLHACCA
-96 GLLRACGN
+96 GLLCACGN

-140 VYALA
+140 VCALA
-145 DTYARDGAAAP
+145 DTYAHDGAAAP

-171 ALAER
+171 ALTER

-188 VGVYPAMDAA
+188 AGVYPAMDAA

-225 LARAQSGEGARRH
+225 LARAQSSEGARRH

-251 EKRRDGAWYIAAVVM
+251 EKRRDGAWYIAAVIV

-285 VLLLIPVSEA
+285 VLLLIPVSEV

-325 GRTLCV
+325 GKTLCV

-339 GDAHALTARLEEYA
+339 GDAHTLAARLEEYA

-372 EADMEHAPIDP
+372 EADMERTPIDP
-383 AILRAAREEIE
+383 AILHAAREEIE
-394 ALNARWG
+394 ALNARYG
-401 SRFYLFTRPRVQTPD
+401 GRFYLFTRERVQTPD

-430 ELARLVLDR
+430 RLAQLLCGEAD
-439 PGALQC
+439 AMHC

-450 AGLSGTVYLLTLDAD
+450 AALRGTAYLLTLDAD

-472 ARALVGAMLHPLNR
+472 ARALAGAMLHPLNR

-708 LAAAVVQTVLRLILL
+708 LAAAVVQTVLRLVLL

-737 LWRMTVSHR
+737 LWRMTVSR
-746 DLLQW
+746 RNLLQW

-756 RAAKRDG
+756 RAGKRDG
-763 LGAYLRALWPA
+763 PAAYLRALWPA

-806 LGAPNAPGAA
+806 LGAPNADA
-816 PLQHAAQ
+816 PAQLSRAAQ

-833 WRYFETFCT
+833 WQYFETFCT

-877 LCAHAL
+877 LGAHAL
-883 GVDNGRGLVLAE
+883 GVDNGRGLALAE

-932 SGNFAAAL
+932 SGNCAAAL

-949 WGQGTLAAR
+949 WGQGALAAR

-1072 RRRVRTGQPW
+1072 RRRVRAGQPW

-1225 RRPEAQSSSNSRRR
+1225 RRPEAQRSKPRRR

-1264 TYCLAVT
+1264 TYCLAVS

-1415 WLCAACDRQADFCAE
+1415 WLCAVCDRQADFCAE
-1430 GALPGWLRAGY
+1430 GAIPGWLRAGY

-1455 WRVHFALGVGAHED
+1455 WRVRFALGVGAHED

-1489 PGTLA
+1489 PGALA

-1523 SAQQLERPALWAH
+1523 AAEQLKRPALWAH

-1563 GIGCDLALCTSDG
+1563 GIGCDLALCSSDG

-1594 DLAHCLDA
+1594 DLAHCPDT

-1607 LVPEDAFADVAAAAA
+1607 LVPEDAFPAVAAAAA
-1622 IRPGMAHTRCTLPL
+1622 IRPGMARTRCTLPL
-1636 LPPPGDRRTMPTGSD
+1636 LPPPGDRRYLPTGAD
-1651 VRWDADGTVSFT
+1651 VHWDDDGTVSFT
-1663 GLPPRAWSNVLTN
+1663 GLPPRAWSQVLTN

-1683 TDAGTGHLWYRN
+1683 TDAGTGHMWHRN

-1717 RMTTRTGAV
+1717 CMASRAGAV
-1726 SLFNDDGH
+1726 SLFDDDGQV
-1734 ARVEY
+1734 RVEY

-1761 PEDADARVLL
+1761 PEDANARVLL

-1809 ENARADTPLRV
+1809 GNARADTPLRV

-1860 VERQGVLVCGCDTRA
+1860 VERQGVLVCGYDTRA
-1875 NLLRLTQPDEAVR
+1875 NLLRLTQPDEAVH

-1959 SKPAREQI
+1959 SEPARAQI

-1975 SAGDVCHWWHAGFGV
+1975 SAGDVCHWWHEGAGA

-2028 LAGEELTEHERDRYQ
+2028 LAGEELEENERDRYQ
-2043 PLTPGAET
+2043 PLTPGTET

-2123 LTLAADRCTR
+2123 LALAADRCTR

-2165 DAIAQAFAALDT
+2165 DAIAQAFAAFDT
-2177 HADRGRVHT
+2177 HADPAHVHC
-2186 ALTSAVEHLFDR
+2186 ALTSAVEQLFDR

-2248 GRTAEGTEILHAV
+2248 GRTDEGVQILRAV

-2267 PARYEGEPYVLAADI
+2267 PARYEGEPYVLAADV
-2282 AGGDNAGVA
+2282 AAGDNAGAA

-2305 IAAEDLL
+2305 IAAEELL

-2319 VLYPEPHLPAGWPEC
+2319 VLYPEPRLPAGWPEC

-2353 GVTVDEKPYDGGGIG
+2353 GVTVDEQPYDGGGIG

>member
-1 MAETNAAALC
+1 MADTNAGALC

-35 RAARTLVHAAKAVTP
+35 HAARTLAHAAKAVTP
-50 ETPNGAWLRDNHTLA
+50 ETPDGAWLRDNQTLA
-65 RTAASDAAAALRH
+65 RTAANDAAAALRH

-83 ASGKQTVLGACCT
+83 ASGAQTVLHVCCA

-134 GLQAAA
+134 GLQAAT
-140 VYALA
+140 VCALA
-145 DTYARDGAAAP
+145 DTYAHDGAAVP

-171 ALAER
+171 ALTER

-188 VGVYPAMDAA
+188 AGVYPAMDAA

-208 QLARRTGRTE
+208 QLARRTGRSE

-251 EKRRDGAWYIAAVVM
+251 EKRRDGAWYIAAVIM

-325 GRTLCV
+325 GKTLCV

-339 GDAHALTARLEEYA
+339 GDAHTLAARLEEYA

-372 EADMEHAPIDP
+372 EAAQAHKAGDE
-383 AILRAAREEIE
+383 AILNAARTEIE
-394 ALNARWG
+394 ALNARYG
-401 SRFYLFTRPRVQTPD
+401 GRFYLFTRERTRTPD
-416 GKWSAWERKRGALL
+416 GLWRPWERKRGALL
-430 ELARLVLDR
+430 RLAQLLCGEAD
-439 PGALQC
+439 AMHC

-450 AGLSGTVYLLTLDAD
+450 AALRGTAYLLTLDAD

-486 PVVDARRG
+486 PVVDTQRG

-691 VHPADAR
+691 VHPADAH

-723 PWEAVLNTSAIVTA
+723 PWEAVLNASAIVTA

-746 DLLQW
+746 NLLQW

-756 RAAKRDG
+756 RAGKRDG
-763 LGAYLRALWPA
+763 PAAYLRALWPA

-806 LGAPNAPGAA
+806 LGAPNADA
-816 PLQHAAQ
+816 PAQLSRAAQ

-833 WRYFETFCT
+833 WQYFETFCT
-842 AGEHYLPPD
+842 AGEHCLPPD

-877 LCAHAL
+877 LSAHAL
-883 GVDNGRGLVLAE
+883 GVDNGRGLALAE

-932 SGNFAAAL
+932 SGNCAAAL

-949 WGQGTLAAR
+949 WGQGALAAR

-1225 RRPEAQSSSNSRRR
+1225 RHPEAQRGKPRRR
-1239 ALPDYTVEGT
+1239 ALPDLTVEGT

-1293 PAAAPM
+1293 PAAAP
-1299 VSLET
+1299 VVALET
-1304 GGVCTPL
+1304 GGACTPL
-1311 LPGTADAARW
+1311 LPGTADSTRW

-1405 RLGRGGKPET
+1405 RLGRGEKPET

-1430 GALPGWLRAGY
+1430 GAIPGWLRAGY

-1455 WRVHFALGVGAHED
+1455 WRVRFALGVGAHED

-1476 RALVLPPESAAAL
+1476 RTLVLPPESAAAL
-1489 PGTLA
+1489 PGALA

-1505 GAMAHISPL
+1505 GAMARISPL
-1514 LFPTAAPDA
+1514 LFAAAAPDA
-1523 SAQQLERPALWAH
+1523 SLEQLKRPALWAH

-1636 LPPPGDRRTMPTGSD
+1636 LPPPGDRRTMPTGSE
-1651 VRWDADGTVSFT
+1651 VRWDADGTVAFT

-1717 RMTTRTGAV
+1717 RMTTRAGAV

-1746 ERSVDGMS
+1746 ERTVDGMS

-1761 PEDADARVLL
+1761 PEDANARVLL

-1809 ENARADTPLRV
+1809 GNARAPTPLRV

-1845 RAGAGLSPCFALEGV
+1845 RVGAGLSPCFALEGV

-1875 NLLRLTQPDEAVR
+1875 NLLRLTQPDEAVH

-1959 SKPAREQI
+1959 SEPARAQI

-1975 SAGDVCHWWHAGFGV
+1975 SAGDVCHWWHAGAGV

-2007 AVCEYAQKT
+2007 AVCEYVQKT

-2028 LAGEELTEHERDRYQ
+2028 LTGEELAENERDRYQ
-2043 PLTPGAET
+2043 PLTPGTET

-2061 FMRVLARGVG
+2061 FMCVLARGVG

-2123 LTLAADRCTR
+2123 LSLAADRCTR

-2165 DAIAQAFAALDT
+2165 DAIAQAFAAFDT
-2177 HADRGRVHT
+2177 HADPAHVHC
-2186 ALTSAVEHLFDR
+2186 ALTSAVTQLFDR

-2211 RRTPET
+2211 RRTPEA

-2248 GRTAEGTEILHAV
+2248 GRTDEGAQILRAV
-2261 LPAAHD
+2261 LPTAHD
-2267 PARYEGEPYVLAADI
+2267 PARYEGEPYVLAADV
-2282 AGGDNAGVA
+2282 AAGDNAGVA

-2305 IAAEDLL
+2305 ITAEELL

-2319 VLYPEPHLPAGWPEC
+2319 VLYPEPRLPDGWPEC
-2334 AVRWRDGAGLLH
+2334 TVRWRDGAGLLH

-2368 KKRPKPYSQDR
+2368 KKQPKPYSQDR

>member
-83 ASGKQTVLGACCT
+83 ASGKQTVLGACCA

-140 VYALA
+140 VCALA
-145 DTYARDGAAAP
+145 DTYAHDGAAAP

-171 ALAER
+171 ALTER

-188 VGVYPAMDAA
+188 AGVYPTMDAA

-208 QLARRTGRTE
+208 RLARRTGRTE

-251 EKRRDGAWYIAAVVM
+251 EKHRDGTWYIAAVIV
-266 GTLALSL
+266 GTLAVSL

-325 GRTLCV
+325 GKTLCV

-339 GDAHALTARLEEYA
+339 GDAHTLAARLEEYA

-383 AILRAAREEIE
+383 AILHAARTEIE
-394 ALNARWG
+394 ALNARYG
-401 SRFYLFTRPRVQTPD
+401 GRFYLFTRERVQTPD

-430 ELARLVLDR
+430 RLAQLLCGEAD
-439 PGALQC
+439 AMHC

-450 AGLSGTVYLLTLDAD
+450 AALRGTAYLLTLDAD

-655 AIFLGC
+655 AVFLGC

-746 DLLQW
+746 NLLQW

-806 LGAPNAPGAA
+806 LGAPNADA
-816 PLQHAAQ
+816 PAQLSRAAQ

-833 WRYFETFCT
+833 WHYFETFCT

-877 LCAHAL
+877 LGAHAL
-883 GVDNGRGLVLAE
+883 GVDNGRGLALAE
-895 RMLTTME
+895 QMLTTME
-902 QLPRWNGHFYNW
+902 QLPRWNRHFYNW

-932 SGNFAAAL
+932 SGNCAAAL

-949 WGQGTLAAR
+949 WGQDALAAR

-1072 RRRVRTGQPW
+1072 RRRVRAGQPW

-1107 LAMQPDM
+1107 LAMQTDM

-1225 RRPEAQSSSNSRRR
+1225 RRPEAQRGKPHRR

-1304 GGVCTPL
+1304 GGACTPL

-1415 WLCAACDRQADFCAE
+1415 WLCAVCDRQADFYAE
-1430 GALPGWLRAGY
+1430 GAIPGWLRAGY

-1489 PGTLA
+1489 PGALA

-1514 LFPTAAPDA
+1514 LFPAAAPDA
-1523 SAQQLERPALWAH
+1523 SAQQLERQALWAH

-1651 VRWDADGTVSFT
+1651 VHWDADGTVSFT

-1726 SLFNDDGH
+1726 SLFDDDGR

-1746 ERSVDGMS
+1746 ERTVDGMS

-1761 PEDADARVLL
+1761 PEDANARVLL

-1845 RAGAGLSPCFALEGV
+1845 RAGSGLSPCFALEGV
-1860 VERQGVLVCGCDTRA
+1860 VDRQGVLVCGCDTRA

-1901 SRLWITTPD
+1901 SRLWITTQD

-2043 PLTPGAET
+2043 PLTPGTET

-2123 LTLAADRCTR
+2123 LALAADRCTR

-2165 DAIAQAFAALDT
+2165 DAIAQAFAAFDT
-2177 HADRGRVHT
+2177 HADPAHVHA
-2186 ALTSAVEHLFDR
+2186 ALTSAVEQLFDR

-2248 GRTAEGTEILHAV
+2248 GRTDEGAQILRAV

-2267 PARYEGEPYVLAADI
+2267 PARYEGEPYVLAADV
-2282 AGGDNAGVA
+2282 AAGDNAGVA

-2305 IAAEDLL
+2305 IAAEELL

-2319 VLYPEPHLPAGWPEC
+2319 VLYPEPRLPAGWPEC

-2353 GVTVDEKPYDGGGIG
+2353 GVTVDEKPYDGSGIG

>member
-1 MAETNAAALC
+1 MAETNAGALC

-35 RAARTLVHAAKAVTP
+35 RAARALVHAAKAVTP

-83 ASGKQTVLGACCT
+83 ASGAQAVLHVCCA

-128 LALLVP
+128 LTLLVP

-140 VYALA
+140 VCALA
-145 DTYARDGAAAP
+145 DTYAHDGAAAP

-171 ALAER
+171 ALTER

-188 VGVYPAMDAA
+188 AGVYPTMDAA

-208 QLARRTGRTE
+208 RLARRTGRTE

-303 LLRVTKPRF
+303 LLRLTKPRF

-325 GRTLCV
+325 GKTLCV

-383 AILRAAREEIE
+383 AILHAARTEIE
-394 ALNARWG
+394 ALNARYG
-401 SRFYLFTRPRVQTPD
+401 GRFYLFTRERVQTPD

-430 ELARLVLDR
+430 RLAQLLCGEAD
-439 PGALQC
+439 AMHC

-450 AGLSGTVYLLTLDAD
+450 AALRGTAYLLTLDAD

-564 GGDALPEQR
+564 GGDALPEQH

-673 AALLALAQGLIFA
+673 AALLALAQGLIFS

-737 LWRMTVSHR
+737 LWRMLVSHKN
-746 DLLQW
+746 LLQW

-806 LGAPNAPGAA
+806 LGAPNAPGTA

-833 WRYFETFCT
+833 WQYFETFCT

-883 GVDNGRGLVLAE
+883 GVDNGRGLALAE
-895 RMLTTME
+895 QMLTTME

-932 SGNFAAAL
+932 SGNCAAAL

-949 WGQGTLAAR
+949 WGQDALAAR

-1036 VSWSGSVFEYLMP
+1036 VSWSGSMFEYLMP

-1107 LAMQPDM
+1107 LAMQTDM

-1135 AVRDLRRFAARGL
+1135 AVRDLRRFAAHGL

-1216 LPLGAPALR
+1216 LPLGVPALR
-1225 RRPEAQSSSNSRRR
+1225 RRPEAQRSKPRRR

-1249 GVDAE
+1249 GADAE

-1271 EAGQSFARWH
+1271 ESGQSFARWH

-1377 PWEDYVNHPAFARL
+1377 PREDYVNHPAFARL

-1415 WLCAACDRQADFCAE
+1415 WLCAACDRQADFYAE
-1430 GALPGWLRAGY
+1430 GAIPGWLRAGY

-1455 WRVHFALGVGAHED
+1455 WHVRFALGVGAHED

-1489 PGTLA
+1489 PGALA

-1523 SAQQLERPALWAH
+1523 SAEQLKRPALWAH

-1636 LPPPGDRRTMPTGSD
+1636 LPPPGDRRTMPTGSE

-1726 SLFNDDGH
+1726 SLFNDGGR

-1746 ERSVDGMS
+1746 ERTVDGMS

-1797 VVTAYSGGVFTA
+1797 VVTAYADGLFTA
-1809 ENARADTPLRV
+1809 ENVRADAPELF

-1833 DRFSFLRGQMDR
+1833 DRFSFLRGQMDA

-1860 VERQGVLVCGCDTRA
+1860 IDRQGVIVCGCDTRA
-1875 NLLRLTQPDEAVR
+1875 NLLRLTQPDEAAHALR
-1888 ALHRVRERWLGAV
+1888 ATRERWLGAV
-1901 SRLWITTPD
+1901 SRLWMTTPD
-1910 AAMNRY
+1910 ADMNRY

-1923 QTLCCRLMART
+1923 QTLCCRLLART

-1959 SKPAREQI
+1959 SAPAREQI

-1975 SAGDVCHWWHAGFGV
+1975 AAGDVCHWWHAGTGP

-2007 AVCEYAQKT
+2007 AVCEYVEKT
-2016 GDTQILSAEYPF
+2016 GDAEILSAEYPF
-2028 LAGEELTEHERDRYQ
+2028 LAGEELEENEHDRYQ
-2043 PLTPGAET
+2043 PLEPGAET

-2061 FMRVLARGVG
+2061 LMRVLARGVG
-2071 AHGLLHI
+2071 AHGLLLI

-2099 WLTWFFAVTARKFA
+2099 WLTWFFAITARKFA
-2113 ALIGG
+2113 ALVGG

-2123 LTLAADRCTR
+2123 LALAADHCTR
-2133 AAEAAWDGAWYRRG
+2133 AAEGAWDGAWYRRG
-2147 YYDDGQ
+2147 YYDDGR
-2153 PLGSEKSGECRI
+2153 PLGSEACGECRI

-2186 ALTSAVEHLFDR
+2186 ALTSAVEQLFDR

-2248 GRTAEGTEILHAV
+2248 GRTDEGAQILRAV

-2267 PARYEGEPYVLAADI
+2267 PARYEGEPYVLAADV
-2282 AGGDNAGVA
+2282 AAGDNAGAA

-2305 IAAEDLL
+2305 ITAEELL

-2319 VLYPEPHLPAGWPEC
+2319 VLYPEPRLPDGWPEC

>member
-23 TGRRRAHTGSIR
+23 TGRRRARTGSIR
-35 RAARTLVHAAKAVTP
+35 RAVKALTRTARAVTS
-50 ETPNGAWLRDNHTLA
+50 ETPNGAWLRDNRTLA
-65 RTAASDAAAALRH
+65 RAAADDAAAALRH

-83 ASGKQTVLGACCT
+83 ASGTQTVLHACCA
-96 GLLRACGN
+96 GLLRACGS

-134 GLQAAA
+134 GLQATA
-140 VYALA
+140 VCALA
-145 DTYARDGAAAP
+145 DTYAHDGAAAP

-188 VGVYPAMDAA
+188 AGVYPAMDAA

-251 EKRRDGAWYIAAVVM
+251 EKHRDGTWYIAAVVV

-325 GRTLCV
+325 GKTLCV

-339 GDAHALTARLEEYA
+339 GDAHTLAARLEEYA

-372 EADMEHAPIDP
+372 EAAQAHRDGDE
-383 AILRAAREEIE
+383 AILRAARTEIE
-394 ALNARWG
+394 ALNARYG
-401 SRFYLFTRPRVQTPD
+401 GRFYLFTRERTRTPD
-416 GKWSAWERKRGALL
+416 GLWRPWERKRGALL
-430 ELARLVLDR
+430 RLAQLLCGEAD
-439 PGALQC
+439 AMHC

-450 AGLSGTVYLLTLDAD
+450 AALRGTAFLLTLDAD

-472 ARALVGAMLHPLNR
+472 ARALAGAMLHPLNR

-530 PYGGVCGELYMDCF
+530 PYGGLCGELYMDCF

-723 PWEAVLNTSAIVTA
+723 PWEAVLNASAIVTA

-806 LGAPNAPGAA
+806 LGAPNAAGTA
-816 PLQHAAQ
+816 PLTRAAQ

-833 WRYFETFCT
+833 WQYFETFCT
-842 AGEHYLPPD
+842 AGEHFLPPD

-883 GVDNGRGLVLAE
+883 GVDNGRGLALAE
-895 RMLTTME
+895 RMLTTMG

-932 SGNFAAAL
+932 SGNCAAAL

-949 WGQGTLAAR
+949 WGQAELAAR

-1072 RRRVRTGQPW
+1072 RRRVRAGQPW

-1148 LGQYGFREALDCTR
+1148 PGQYGFREALDCTR

-1225 RRPEAQSSSNSRRR
+1225 RRPEAQRSKPRRR
-1239 ALPDYTVEGT
+1239 VLPDYTVDGT

-1293 PAAAPM
+1293 PAAAPA

-1304 GGVCTPL
+1304 GGACTPL

-1405 RLGRGGKPET
+1405 RLGRGEKPET
-1415 WLCAACDRQADFCAE
+1415 WLCAVCDRQADFYAE
-1430 GALPGWLRAGY
+1430 GAIPGWLRAGY

-1455 WRVHFALGVGAHED
+1455 WRVRFALGVGAHED

-1514 LFPTAAPDA
+1514 LFATAAPDA

-1546 ARPEAHVLRQWA
+1546 ARPETHVLRQWA

-1594 DLAHCLDA
+1594 DLTHCLDA
-1602 PGGVH
+1602 PGGVY

-1651 VRWDADGTVSFT
+1651 VHWDADGTVAFT

-1717 RMTTRTGAV
+1717 RMTTRAGAV

-1746 ERSVDGMS
+1746 ERTVDGMS

-1761 PEDADARVLL
+1761 PEDANARVLL

-1845 RAGAGLSPCFALEGV
+1845 RAGAGLSPCFALEGI

-1888 ALHRVRERWLGAV
+1888 ALHRVRERWLGAM

-1910 AAMNRY
+1910 EAMNRY

-2016 GDTQILSAEYPF
+2016 GDTQILTAEYPF
-2028 LAGEELTEHERDRYQ
+2028 LAGEELTEHEHDRYQ
-2043 PLTPGAET
+2043 PLEVSTER

-2099 WLTWFFAVTARKFA
+2099 WLTWFFAVTARSFA
-2113 ALIGG
+2113 ALVGG

-2153 PLGSEKSGECRI
+2153 PLGSKKSAECRI
-2165 DAIAQAFAALDT
+2165 DAIAQAFAAFDT
-2177 HADRGRVHT
+2177 HADPAHVHR
-2186 ALTSAVEHLFDR
+2186 ALTSAVEQLFDR

-2248 GRTAEGTEILHAV
+2248 GRTDEGVQILHAV

-2267 PARYEGEPYVLAADI
+2267 PARYEGEPYVLAADV
-2282 AGGDNAGVA
+2282 AGGDNAGAA

-2305 IAAEDLL
+2305 IAAEELL

-2319 VLYPEPHLPAGWPEC
+2319 VLYPEPRLPAGWPEC

-2346 TIRLRPD
+2346 TLRLRPD

>member
-1 MAETNAAALC
+1 MAETNAGALR
-11 EAGRRDAQALTV
+11 EAGARDAQALTV
-23 TGRRRAHTGSIR
+23 TGRRRARTGCIR
-35 RAARTLVHAAKAVTP
+35 RAVKALTRTAKAVTP
-50 ETPNGAWLRDNHTLA
+50 ETPNGAWLRDNRTLA
-65 RTAASDAAAALRH
+65 RAAASDAAAALRH

-134 GLQAAA
+134 GLQA
-140 VYALA
+140 
-145 DTYARDGAAAP
+145 
-156 ALFTSLRAL
+156 
-165 GTAAWA
+165 
-171 ALAER
+171 
-176 CDRVGRILARDP
+176 
-188 VGVYPAMDAA
+188 
-198 TRTRYRQTVA
+198 
-208 QLARRTGRTE
+208 
-218 IDIAEDV
+218 
-225 LARAQSGEGARRH
+225 
-238 VGWFLLREVLGAP
+238 
-251 EKRRDGAWYIAAVVM
+251 
-266 GTLALSL
+266 
-273 LLGFATGSVSGA
+273 
-285 VLLLIPVSEA
+285 
-295 VKGLLDAV
+295 
-303 LLRVTKPRF
+303 
-312 VPRLALRRGIPPE
+312 
-325 GRTLCV
+325 
-331 IAALLTCP
+331 
-339 GDAHALTARLEEYA
+339 
-353 LCNRDA
+353 
-359 GEQLLFGLLADLP
+359 DLP

-383 AILRAAREEIE
+383 AILHAARTEIE
-394 ALNARWG
+394 ALNARYG
-401 SRFYLFTRPRVQTPD
+401 GRFYLFTRERVQTPD

-430 ELARLVLDR
+430 RLAQLLCGEAD
-439 PGALQC
+439 AMHC

-450 AGLSGTVYLLTLDAD
+450 AALRGTAYLLTLDAD
-465 TRLTPGA
+465 TRLTPGT

-655 AIFLGC
+655 AVFLGC

-723 PWEAVLNTSAIVTA
+723 PWEAVLNASAIVTA

-746 DLLQW
+746 NLLQW

-806 LGAPNAPGAA
+806 LGAPNTPGAA

-833 WRYFETFCT
+833 WQYFETFCT

-877 LCAHAL
+877 LGAHAL
-883 GVDNGRGLVLAE
+883 GVDNGRGLTLAE
-895 RMLTTME
+895 QMLTTME

-932 SGNFAAAL
+932 SGNCAAAL

-949 WGQGTLAAR
+949 WGQDELAAR

-1124 AFLALAVAPRA
+1124 AFLVLAVAPRA

-1162 ARTGGGGQIVHCV
+1162 ARTGGGGQVVHCV

-1225 RRPEAQSSSNSRRR
+1225 RRPEAQRGKPRRR
-1239 ALPDYTVEGT
+1239 ALPDYTAEGT
-1249 GVDAE
+1249 GADAE
-1254 APRCTLLSNG
+1254 APHCTLLSNG

-1271 EAGQSFARWH
+1271 ESGQSFARWH

-1293 PAAAPM
+1293 PSAAPM
-1299 VSLET
+1299 LSLET
-1304 GGVCTPL
+1304 GGACTPL
-1311 LPGTADAARW
+1311 LPGTADSARW

-1338 AVQTFTV
+1338 AAQTFTV

-1415 WLCAACDRQADFCAE
+1415 WLCAVCDRQADFCAE
-1430 GALPGWLRAGY
+1430 GAIPGWLRAGY

-1455 WRVHFALGVGAHED
+1455 WRVRFALGVGAHED

-1489 PGTLA
+1489 PGALA
-1494 AQYGMTDAELE
+1494 AQYGMTGAELE

-1523 SAQQLERPALWAH
+1523 AAEQLKRPALWAH

-1582 TRTKVRGALAAL
+1582 TRAKVRGALAAL

-1636 LPPPGDRRTMPTGSD
+1636 LPPPGDRRTMPTGSE
-1651 VRWDADGTVSFT
+1651 VHWDADGTVAFT

-1717 RMTTRTGAV
+1717 RMTTHAGAV
-1726 SLFNDDGH
+1726 SLFDDDGR

-1746 ERSVDGMS
+1746 ERTVDGMS

-1761 PEDADARVLL
+1761 PEDANARVLL

-2028 LAGEELTEHERDRYQ
+2028 LAGEELEENEHDRYQ
-2043 PLTPGAET
+2043 PLTPGTET

-2165 DAIAQAFAALDT
+2165 DAIAQTFAAFDT
-2177 HADRGRVHT
+2177 HADPAHVQR
-2186 ALTSAVEHLFDR
+2186 ALTSAVEQLFDR

-2248 GRTAEGTEILHAV
+2248 GRTDEGAAILRAV
-2261 LPAAHD
+2261 LPTAHD
-2267 PARYEGEPYVLAADI
+2267 PARYEGEPYVLAADV
-2282 AGGDNAGVA
+2282 AAGDNAGVA

-2305 IAAEDLL
+2305 IAAEELL

-2319 VLYPEPHLPAGWPEC
+2319 MLYPEPRLPAGWPEC

-2368 KKRPKPYSQDR
+2368 KKQPKPYSQDR

>member
-1 MAETNAAALC
+1 MADTNAGALC

-35 RAARTLVHAAKAVTP
+35 RAVKALTRTARTVTP
-50 ETPNGAWLRDNHTLA
+50 ETPNGAWLRDNRTLA
-65 RTAASDAAAALRH
+65 RTAADDAAAALRH

-83 ASGKQTVLGACCT
+83 ASGAQTVLHVCCA

-140 VYALA
+140 VCALA
-145 DTYARDGAAAP
+145 DTYAHDGAAAP

-171 ALAER
+171 ALTER

-188 VGVYPAMDAA
+188 AGVYPAMDAA

-208 QLARRTGRTE
+208 RLARRTGRTE

-251 EKRRDGAWYIAAVVM
+251 EKRRDGAWYIAAVIV

-325 GRTLCV
+325 GKTLCV

-339 GDAHALTARLEEYA
+339 GDAHTLAARLEEYA

-372 EADMEHAPIDP
+372 EAAQAHRAGDE
-383 AILRAAREEIE
+383 AILHAARTEIE
-394 ALNARWG
+394 ALNARYG
-401 SRFYLFTRPRVQTPD
+401 GRFYLFTRERTRTPD
-416 GKWSAWERKRGALL
+416 GLWRPWERKRGALL
-430 ELARLVLDR
+430 RLAQLLCGEADAMR
-439 PGALQC
+439 C
-445 AAGDA
+445 AVGDA
-450 AGLSGTVYLLTLDAD
+450 AALRGTAYLLTLDAD

-472 ARALVGAMLHPLNR
+472 ARALAGAMLHPLNR

-620 APWIFSRRAR
+620 APWIFSRRVR

-673 AALLALAQGLIFA
+673 AALLALAQGLIFS

-723 PWEAVLNTSAIVTA
+723 PWEALLNASAIVTA

-756 RAAKRDG
+756 RAGKRDG
-763 LGAYLRALWPA
+763 PAAYLRALWPA

-823 RELLGWAKAT
+823 RELLCWAKAT

-877 LCAHAL
+877 LGAHAL
-883 GVDNGRGLVLAE
+883 GVDNGRGLALAE

-932 SGNFAAAL
+932 SGNCAAAL

-949 WGQGTLAAR
+949 WGQGALAAR

-1072 RRRVRTGQPW
+1072 RRRVRAGQPW

-1148 LGQYGFREALDCTR
+1148 PGQYGFREALDCTR

-1196 QRWFLADPAMRAHMS
+1196 QRWFLTDPAMRAHMS

-1225 RRPEAQSSSNSRRR
+1225 RRPEAQRSKPRRR

-1299 VSLET
+1299 LSLET
-1304 GGVCTPL
+1304 GGTCTPL

-1332 RHGSVT
+1332 RHDSVT

-1415 WLCAACDRQADFCAE
+1415 WLCAACDRQADFRAE

-1455 WRVHFALGVGAHED
+1455 WRVRFALGVGAHED

-1489 PGTLA
+1489 PGALA

-1514 LFPTAAPDA
+1514 LFATAAPDA
-1523 SAQQLERPALWAH
+1523 AAEQLKRPALWAH

-1546 ARPEAHVLRQWA
+1546 ARPEAQVLRQWA

-1563 GIGCDLALCTSDG
+1563 GIGCDLALCSSDG

-1651 VRWDADGTVSFT
+1651 VRWDADGTVAFT

-1708 WVLRGTETL
+1708 WVLRGAETL

-1726 SLFNDDGH
+1726 SLFDDDGH

-1746 ERSVDGMS
+1746 ERTVDGMS
-1754 VRVTAFV
+1754 VHVTAFV
-1761 PEDADARVLL
+1761 PEDANARVLL
-1771 IECAGRARITW
+1771 IECAGRAHITW

-1845 RAGAGLSPCFALEGV
+1845 RAGSGLSPCFALEGV

-1875 NLLRLTQPDEAVR
+1875 NLLRLTQPDEAVH

-1910 AAMNRY
+1910 EAMNRY

-1967 GRACAHQF
+1967 GCACAHQF

-2028 LAGEELTEHERDRYQ
+2028 LAGEELEENEHDRYQ
-2043 PLTPGAET
+2043 PLEVSTET

-2071 AHGLLHI
+2071 VHGLLHI

-2123 LTLAADRCTR
+2123 LALAADRCTR

-2165 DAIAQAFAALDT
+2165 DAIAQAFAAFDT
-2177 HADRGRVHT
+2177 HADPAHVHC
-2186 ALTSAVEHLFDR
+2186 ALTSAVEQLFDR

-2248 GRTAEGTEILHAV
+2248 GRTDEGVQILRAV

-2267 PARYEGEPYVLAADI
+2267 PARYEGEPYVLAADV
-2282 AGGDNAGVA
+2282 AAGDNAGVA

-2305 IAAEDLL
+2305 IAAEELL

-2353 GVTVDEKPYDGGGIG
+2353 SVTVDEKPYDCGGIG

>member
-1 MAETNAAALC
+1 MADTNAGALC
-11 EAGRRDAQALTV
+11 ETGRRDAQALTV

-35 RAARTLVHAAKAVTP
+35 HAARTLAHAAKAVTP
-50 ETPNGAWLRDNHTLA
+50 ETPDGAWLRDNQTLA

-83 ASGKQTVLGACCT
+83 ASGAQTVLHVCCA

-104 ALTPKAAQAYLA
+104 ALTPKTAQAYLA

-134 GLQAAA
+134 GLQAAT
-140 VYALA
+140 VCALA
-145 DTYARDGAAAP
+145 DTYAHDGAAAP

-171 ALAER
+171 ALTER

-188 VGVYPAMDAA
+188 AGVYPAMDAA

-208 QLARRTGRTE
+208 RLARRTGRSE

-251 EKRRDGAWYIAAVVM
+251 EKRRDGAWYIAAVIM

-325 GRTLCV
+325 GKTLCV

-339 GDAHALTARLEEYA
+339 GDAHTLAARLEEYA

-372 EADMEHAPIDP
+372 EAAQAHRAGDE
-383 AILRAAREEIE
+383 AILHAARTEIE
-394 ALNARWG
+394 ALNARYG
-401 SRFYLFTRPRVQTPD
+401 GRFYLFTRERTRTPD
-416 GKWSAWERKRGALL
+416 GLWRPWERKRGALL
-430 ELARLVLDR
+430 RLAQLLCGEAD
-439 PGALQC
+439 AMHC

-450 AGLSGTVYLLTLDAD
+450 AALRGTAYLLTLDAD

-595 TDTFPAA
+595 MDTFPAA

-698 VRYHSSVLPG
+698 VRYHSGVLPG

-756 RAAKRDG
+756 RAGKRDG
-763 LGAYLRALWPA
+763 PAAYLRALWPA

-794 IVWTLSPFVLAA
+794 IVWTFSPFVLAA
-806 LGAPNAPGAA
+806 LGAPNADA
-816 PLQHAAQ
+816 PAQLSRAAQ

-833 WRYFETFCT
+833 WQYFETFCT

-877 LCAHAL
+877 LGAHAL
-883 GVDNGRGLVLAE
+883 GVDNGRGLALAE

-932 SGNFAAAL
+932 SGNCAAAL

-949 WGQGTLAAR
+949 WGQGALAAR

-1124 AFLALAVAPRA
+1124 AFLALAVTPRA

-1196 QRWFLADPAMRAHMS
+1196 QHWFLADPAMRAHMS

-1225 RRPEAQSSSNSRRR
+1225 RRPETQRGKPRRR
-1239 ALPDYTVEGT
+1239 SLPDLTVEGT

-1299 VSLET
+1299 LSLET

-1405 RLGRGGKPET
+1405 RLGRGEKPET
-1415 WLCAACDRQADFCAE
+1415 WLCAVCDRQADFYAE
-1430 GALPGWLRAGY
+1430 GAIPGWLRAGY

-1455 WRVHFALGVGAHED
+1455 WRVRFALGVGAHED

-1514 LFPTAAPDA
+1514 LFATAAPDA

-1546 ARPEAHVLRQWA
+1546 ARPEAQVLRQWA

-1594 DLAHCLDA
+1594 DLTHCLDA

-1636 LPPPGDRRTMPTGSD
+1636 LPPPGDRRTMPTGTD
-1651 VRWDADGTVSFT
+1651 VHWDADGTVAFT

-1717 RMTTRTGAV
+1717 RMTTRAGAV
-1726 SLFNDDGH
+1726 SLFNDDGR

-1746 ERSVDGMS
+1746 ERTVDGMP

-1761 PEDADARVLL
+1761 PEDANARVLL

-1809 ENARADTPLRV
+1809 GNARADTPLRV

-1845 RAGAGLSPCFALEGV
+1845 RAGSGLSPCFALEGV

-1875 NLLRLTQPDEAVR
+1875 NLLRLTQPDEAVH

-1959 SKPAREQI
+1959 SEPARAQI

-1975 SAGDVCHWWHAGFGV
+1975 SAGDVCHWWHADAGV

-2028 LAGEELTEHERDRYQ
+2028 LTGEELAEHERNRYQ
-2043 PLTPGAET
+2043 PLTSGTET

-2123 LTLAADRCTR
+2123 LTLAAERCTR

-2165 DAIAQAFAALDT
+2165 DAIAQAFAAFDT
-2177 HADRGRVHT
+2177 HADPAHVHC
-2186 ALTSAVEHLFDR
+2186 ALTSAVTQLFDR

-2248 GRTAEGTEILHAV
+2248 GRTDEGAQILRAV
-2261 LPAAHD
+2261 LPTAHD
-2267 PARYEGEPYVLAADI
+2267 PARYEGEPYVLAADV
-2282 AGGDNAGVA
+2282 AAGDNAGVA

-2305 IAAEDLL
+2305 ITAEELL

-2319 VLYPEPHLPAGWPEC
+2319 VLYPEPRRPDGWPEC
-2334 AVRWRDGAGLLH
+2334 TVRWRDGAGLLH

-2368 KKRPKPYSQDR
+2368 KKQPKPYSQDR

>member
-1 MAETNAAALC
+1 MADTNAGALC

-35 RAARTLVHAAKAVTP
+35 HAARTLAHAAKAVTP
-50 ETPNGAWLRDNHTLA
+50 ETPDGAWLRDNQTLA

-83 ASGKQTVLGACCT
+83 ASGAQTVLHVCCT

-134 GLQAAA
+134 GLQAAT
-140 VYALA
+140 VCALA
-145 DTYARDGAAAP
+145 DTYAHDGAAAP

-171 ALAER
+171 ALTER

-188 VGVYPAMDAA
+188 AGVYPAMDAA

-208 QLARRTGRTE
+208 RLARRTGRTE

-251 EKRRDGAWYIAAVVM
+251 EKRRDGAWYIAAVIV

-285 VLLLIPVSEA
+285 VLLLIPVSEV

-331 IAALLTCP
+331 IAALLTSP
-339 GDAHALTARLEEYA
+339 DDAHALCARLEEYY

-359 GEQLLFGLLADLP
+359 LGQLTFGLLADLP
-372 EADMEHAPIDP
+372 EADMAHAPIDP
-383 AILRAAREEIE
+383 AILRAARAEIA

-401 SRFYLFTRPRVQTPD
+401 SRFYLFTRKRVPTPD

-486 PVVDARRG
+486 AVVDAQRG
-494 VVTHGYGLLH
+494 VVTRGYGLLH
-504 PRMATELQSARASDW
+504 PRMATELQSANATDW

-525 PGGSD
+525 PGGAD

-544 DRGGFSGKGILDVR
+544 DRGGFPGKGILDVR
-558 ALLACC
+558 ALLDCC
-564 GGDALPEQR
+564 GGGVIPEGR
-573 ILSHDALEGAY
+573 VLSHDALEGAY

-655 AIFLGC
+655 AVFLGC

-673 AALLALAQGLIFA
+673 AALLALAQRLIYA

-723 PWEAVLNTSAIVTA
+723 PWEAVLNASAIVTA

-806 LGAPNAPGAA
+806 LGAPNADA
-816 PLQHAAQ
+816 PAQLSRAAQ

-877 LCAHAL
+877 LGAHAL
-883 GVDNGRGLVLAE
+883 GVDSGRGLALAE
-895 RMLTTME
+895 QMLTTME

-932 SGNFAAAL
+932 SGNCAAAL

-949 WGQGTLAAR
+949 WGQGALAAR
-958 AQALC
+958 AQTLC

-1196 QRWFLADPAMRAHMS
+1196 QRWFLEDPAMRAHMS

-1225 RRPEAQSSSNSRRR
+1225 RRPEAQRSKPRRR
-1239 ALPDYTVEGT
+1239 ALPDCTVEGT

-1299 VSLET
+1299 LSLET

-1415 WLCAACDRQADFCAE
+1415 WLCAACDQQADFCAE

-1455 WRVHFALGVGAHED
+1455 WRVRFALGVGAHED

-1523 SAQQLERPALWAH
+1523 AAEQLKRPALWAH

-1651 VRWDADGTVSFT
+1651 VHWDADGTVAFT

-1717 RMTTRTGAV
+1717 RMASRAGAV
-1726 SLFNDDGH
+1726 SLFDDDGA

-1797 VVTAYSGGVFTA
+1797 VVTAYADGMLTA
-1809 ENARADTPLRV
+1809 ENVRADAPTLFS
-1820 CAAAGMPLTGWTC
+1820 AAAGMPLTGWTC
-1833 DRFSFLRGQMDR
+1833 DRFSFLRGQMDA
-1845 RAGAGLSPCFALEGV
+1845 RAGAGLSPCFALEGTV
-1860 VERQGVLVCGCDTRA
+1860 DRQGVIVCGCDTRA
-1875 NLLRLTQPDEAVR
+1875 NLLRLTQPDEAAHALR
-1888 ALHRVRERWLGAV
+1888 ATRERWLGAV
-1901 SRLWITTPD
+1901 SRLWMTTPD
-1910 AAMNRY
+1910 TDMNRY

-1923 QTLCCRLMART
+1923 QALCCRLLART

-1959 SKPAREQI
+1959 SEPARAQI

-1975 SAGDVCHWWHAGFGV
+1975 SAGDVCHWWHAGFGD

-2028 LAGEELTEHERDRYQ
+2028 LAGEELEENEHDRYQ
-2043 PLTPGAET
+2043 PLTPGTET

-2165 DAIAQAFAALDT
+2165 DAIAQAFAAFDT
-2177 HADRGRVHT
+2177 HADPAHVHC
-2186 ALTSAVEHLFDR
+2186 ALTSAVEQLFDR

-2248 GRTAEGTEILHAV
+2248 GRTDEGAQILRAV

-2267 PARYEGEPYVLAADI
+2267 PARYEGEPYVLAADV
-2282 AGGDNAGVA
+2282 AAGDNAGAA

-2305 IAAEDLL
+2305 IAAEELL

-2319 VLYPEPHLPAGWPEC
+2319 VLYPEPRLPAGWPEC

>member
-1 MAETNAAALC
+1 MAETNAGALC
-11 EAGRRDAQALTV
+11 EAGRHDAQALTV

-35 RAARTLVHAAKAVTP
+35 RAARTLTRTAKAVTP
-50 ETPNGAWLRDNHTLA
+50 ETPNGAWLRDNRALA
-65 RTAASDAAAALRH
+65 RAAANDAAAALRH

-83 ASGKQTVLGACCT
+83 ASGKQTVLGTCCT

-116 GFQDVLPLETAE
+116 GFQ
-128 LALLVP
+128 
-134 GLQAAA
+134 
-140 VYALA
+140 
-145 DTYARDGAAAP
+145 
-156 ALFTSLRAL
+156 
-165 GTAAWA
+165 
-171 ALAER
+171 
-176 CDRVGRILARDP
+176 
-188 VGVYPAMDAA
+188 
-198 TRTRYRQTVA
+198 
-208 QLARRTGRTE
+208 
-218 IDIAEDV
+218 DV

-251 EKRRDGAWYIAAVVM
+251 EKHRDGTWYIAAVIV

-339 GDAHALTARLEEYA
+339 GDAHTLAARLEEYA

-383 AILRAAREEIE
+383 AILRAARTEIE
-394 ALNARWG
+394 ALNARYG
-401 SRFYLFTRPRVQTPD
+401 GRFYLFTRERVQTPD

-430 ELARLVLDR
+430 RLAQLLCGEAD
-439 PGALQC
+439 AMHC

-450 AGLSGTVYLLTLDAD
+450 AALRGTVYLLTLDAD

-723 PWEAVLNTSAIVTA
+723 PWEAVLNASAIVTA

-806 LGAPNAPGAA
+806 LGAPNTAGAA

-833 WRYFETFCT
+833 WQYFETFCT

-883 GVDNGRGLVLAE
+883 GVDNGRGLTLAE
-895 RMLTTME
+895 QMLTTME

-932 SGNFAAAL
+932 SGNCAAAL

-949 WGQGTLAAR
+949 WGQDALAVR

-1175 MAHHQGMSLLS
+1175 MAHHQGMSLLA

-1225 RRPEAQSSSNSRRR
+1225 RRPETQRGKPRRR
-1239 ALPDYTVEGT
+1239 SLPDLTVEGT

-1254 APRCTLLSNG
+1254 SPRCTLLSNG

-1271 EAGQSFARWH
+1271 ESGQSFARWH

-1293 PAAAPM
+1293 PAAAP
-1299 VSLET
+1299 VVALET
-1304 GGVCTPL
+1304 GGAYTPL

-1415 WLCAACDRQADFCAE
+1415 WLCAACDRQADFYAE
-1430 GALPGWLRAGY
+1430 GAIPGWLRAGY

-1455 WRVHFALGVGAHED
+1455 WRVRFALGVGAHED

-1523 SAQQLERPALWAH
+1523 AAEQLKRPALWAH

-1651 VRWDADGTVSFT
+1651 VHWDADGTVSFT

-1726 SLFNDDGH
+1726 SLFNDDGR

-1746 ERSVDGMS
+1746 ERTVDGMS

-1761 PEDADARVLL
+1761 PEDANARVLL

-1809 ENARADTPLRV
+1809 ENARTDTPLRV

-1845 RAGAGLSPCFALEGV
+1845 RVGAGLSPCFALEGV

-1910 AAMNRY
+1910 EAMNRY

-1923 QTLCCRLMART
+1923 QALCCRLMART

-2043 PLTPGAET
+2043 PLTPGTET

-2085 AFDRVGAQGRGESV
+2085 AFDRVGVQGRGESV

-2123 LTLAADRCTR
+2123 LALAADRCTR

-2165 DAIAQAFAALDT
+2165 DAIAQAFAAFDT
-2177 HADRGRVHT
+2177 HADPAHVHC
-2186 ALTSAVEHLFDR
+2186 ALTSAVEQLFDR

-2248 GRTAEGTEILHAV
+2248 GRTDEGVQILRAV

-2267 PARYEGEPYVLAADI
+2267 PARYEGEPYVLAADV
-2282 AGGDNAGVA
+2282 AAGDNAGAA

-2305 IAAEDLL
+2305 VAAEELL

-2319 VLYPEPHLPAGWPEC
+2319 VLYPEPQLPAGWPEC

-2368 KKRPKPYSQDR
+2368 KKQPKPYSQDR

>member
-1 MAETNAAALC
+1 MAETNAGALC

-35 RAARTLVHAAKAVTP
+35 HAARMLAHAAKAVTP

-65 RTAASDAAAALRH
+65 RTAANDAAAALRH

-83 ASGKQTVLGACCT
+83 ASGAQTVLHACCA
-96 GLLRACGN
+96 GLLHACGN

-140 VYALA
+140 VCALA
-145 DTYARDGAAAP
+145 DTYAHDGAAAP

-171 ALAER
+171 ALTER

-188 VGVYPAMDAA
+188 AGVYPTMDAA

-208 QLARRTGRTE
+208 RLARRTGRTE

-251 EKRRDGAWYIAAVVM
+251 EKRRDGAWYIAAVIV
-266 GTLALSL
+266 GTLFLSL

-285 VLLLIPVSEA
+285 VLLLIPVSEV

-303 LLRVTKPRF
+303 LLRVTKPCF

-339 GDAHALTARLEEYA
+339 DDAHALTARLEEYA

-383 AILRAAREEIE
+383 AILHAARTEIE
-394 ALNARWG
+394 ALNARYG
-401 SRFYLFTRPRVQTPD
+401 GRFYLFTRERVQTPD

-430 ELARLVLDR
+430 RLAQLLCGEAD
-439 PGALQC
+439 AMHC

-450 AGLSGTVYLLTLDAD
+450 AALRGTAYLLTLDAD

-673 AALLALAQGLIFA
+673 AALLALAQGLIFS

-806 LGAPNAPGAA
+806 LGAPNTPGAA

-833 WRYFETFCT
+833 WHYFETFCT

-883 GVDNGRGLVLAE
+883 GVDNGRGLTLAE
-895 RMLTTME
+895 QMLTTME

-932 SGNFAAAL
+932 SGNCAAAL

-949 WGQGTLAAR
+949 WGQDELAAR

-1036 VSWSGSVFEYLMP
+1036 VSWSGSIFEYLMP

-1225 RRPEAQSSSNSRRR
+1225 RHPEAQRSKPRRR

-1299 VSLET
+1299 LSLET

-1415 WLCAACDRQADFCAE
+1415 WLCAACDRQADFYAE
-1430 GALPGWLRAGY
+1430 GAIPGWLRAGY

-1455 WRVHFALGVGAHED
+1455 WRVRFALGVGAHED

-1523 SAQQLERPALWAH
+1523 AAEQLKRPALWAH

-1636 LPPPGDRRTMPTGSD
+1636 LPPPGDRRTMPTGSE
-1651 VRWDADGTVSFT
+1651 VRWDADGTVAFT

-1726 SLFNDDGH
+1726 SLFDDDGH

-1746 ERSVDGMS
+1746 ERTVDGMS

-1761 PEDADARVLL
+1761 PEDANARVLL
-1771 IECAGRARITW
+1771 IECAGHARITW

-1809 ENARADTPLRV
+1809 ENARTDTPLRV

-1845 RAGAGLSPCFALEGV
+1845 RVGAGLSPCFALEGI

-1888 ALHRVRERWLGAV
+1888 ALHRVR
-1901 SRLWITTPD
+1901 
-1910 AAMNRY
+1910 
-1916 LGGWAAY
+1916 
-1923 QTLCCRLMART
+1923 
-1934 SLYQNGGAFGFRDQL
+1934 
-1949 QDAVN
+1949 
-1954 LLLLD
+1954 
-1959 SKPAREQI
+1959 
-1967 GRACAHQF
+1967 
-1975 SAGDVCHWWHAGFGV
+1975 
-1990 EHGVR
+1990 
-1995 TRISDD
+1995 
-2001 LLWLPW
+2001 
-2007 AVCEYAQKT
+2007 
-2016 GDTQILSAEYPF
+2016 
-2028 LAGEELTEHERDRYQ
+2028 
-2043 PLTPGAET
+2043 
-2051 GTVLEHCRRA
+2051 
-2061 FMRVLARGVG
+2061 
-2071 AHGLLHI
+2071 
-2078 GTGDWND
+2078 
-2085 AFDRVGAQGRGESV
+2085 
-2099 WLTWFFAVTARKFA
+2099 
-2113 ALIGG
+2113 
-2118 HAAEQ
+2118 
-2123 LTLAADRCTR
+2123 
-2133 AAEAAWDGAWYRRG
+2133 
-2147 YYDDGQ
+2147 
-2153 PLGSEKSGECRI
+2153 
-2165 DAIAQAFAALDT
+2165 
-2177 HADRGRVHT
+2177 
-2186 ALTSAVEHLFDR
+2186 
-2198 EHNVVR
+2198 
-2204 LFDPPIT
+2204 
-2211 RRTPET
+2211 
-2217 GYVRSYGAGLRENG
+2217 
-2231 GQYTHGALWLA
+2231 
-2242 MALLRT
+2242 
-2248 GRTAEGTEILHAV
+2248 
-2261 LPAAHD
+2261 
-2267 PARYEGEPYVLAADI
+2267 
-2282 AGGDNAGVA
+2282 
-2291 GWTWYTGAAGWYLR
+2291 
-2305 IAAEDLL
+2305 
-2312 GLHLRGG
+2312 
-2319 VLYPEPHLPAGWPEC
+2319 
-2334 AVRWRDGAGLLH
+2334 
-2346 TIRLRPD
+2346 
-2353 GVTVDEKPYDGGGIG
+2353 
-2368 KKRPKPYSQDR
+2368 

>member
-1 MAETNAAALC
+1 MAETNAGVLR
-11 EAGRRDAQALTV
+11 EAGARDAQALTV

-35 RAARTLVHAAKAVTP
+35 HAARTLAHAAKAVTP

-65 RTAASDAAAALRH
+65 RTAANDAAAALRH

-83 ASGKQTVLGACCT
+83 ASGKQTVLHICCA
-96 GLLRACGN
+96 GLLHACGN

-140 VYALA
+140 VCALA

-171 ALAER
+171 ALTER

-188 VGVYPAMDAA
+188 AGVYSAMDAA

-251 EKRRDGAWYIAAVVM
+251 EKHRDGTWYIAAVIV
-266 GTLALSL
+266 GTLTLSL

-325 GRTLCV
+325 GKTLCV

-339 GDAHALTARLEEYA
+339 DDAHALTARLEEYY

-359 GEQLLFGLLADLP
+359 GENLTFGLLADLP

-383 AILRAAREEIE
+383 AILRAARTEIE
-394 ALNARWG
+394 ALNARYG
-401 SRFYLFTRPRVQTPD
+401 GRFYLFTRERTRTPD
-416 GKWSAWERKRGALL
+416 GIWRPWERKRGALL
-430 ELARLVLDR
+430 RLAQLLCGEA
-439 PGALQC
+439 GAMHC

-450 AGLSGTVYLLTLDAD
+450 AVLRGTAYLLTLDAD

-486 PVVDARRG
+486 PVVDAQRG

-544 DRGGFSGKGILDVR
+544 DRGGFTGKGILDVR

-691 VHPADAR
+691 VHPADVR

-723 PWEAVLNTSAIVTA
+723 PWEAVLNASAIVTA

-746 DLLQW
+746 NLLQW

-756 RAAKRDG
+756 RAGKRDG

-780 TAVLTPSPTGLAAG
+780 TAVLTPSPIGLAAG

-816 PLQHAAQ
+816 PLTHAAQ

-833 WRYFETFCT
+833 WQYFETFCT

-877 LCAHAL
+877 LGAHAL
-883 GVDNGRGLVLAE
+883 GVDNGRGLALAE
-895 RMLTTME
+895 QMLTTME

-932 SGNFAAAL
+932 SGNCAAAL

-949 WGQGTLAAR
+949 WGQDALAAR

-1017 EHWRALSRAQVQ
+1017 AHWRALSRAQVQ

-1060 LWESAKFCLRVQ
+1060 LWESSKFCLRVQ
-1072 RRRVRTGQPW
+1072 RRRVRAGQPW

-1225 RRPEAQSSSNSRRR
+1225 RRPEVQRGKPHRR

-1293 PAAAPM
+1293 PAAAPV

-1304 GGVCTPL
+1304 GGACTPL

-1377 PWEDYVNHPAFARL
+1377 PWEDYVNHSAFARL

-1405 RLGRGGKPET
+1405 RLGRGEKPET
-1415 WLCAACDRQADFCAE
+1415 WLCAACDRPGTWRAE
-1430 GALPGWLRAGY
+1430 GPVPGWLRAGRVELTVP
-1441 VQVRVAVHTPPDTP
+1441 VQAAPDTP
-1455 WRVHFALGVGAHED
+1455 WRVRFALGVGAHED

-1514 LFPTAAPDA
+1514 LFPAVSPDA
-1523 SAQQLERPALWAH
+1523 AAEQLTRPALWAH

-1546 ARPEAHVLRQWA
+1546 ARPEAQVLRQWA

-1651 VRWDADGTVSFT
+1651 VHWDADGTVSFT

-1717 RMTTRTGAV
+1717 RMTTRAGTV
-1726 SLFNDDGH
+1726 SLFDDDGH

-1746 ERSVDGMS
+1746 ERTVDGMS

-1923 QTLCCRLMART
+1923 QTLCCRLLART

-2028 LAGEELTEHERDRYQ
+2028 LAGEELEENERDRYQ

-2165 DAIAQAFAALDT
+2165 DAIAQAFAAFDT
-2177 HADRGRVHT
+2177 HADPAHVHR
-2186 ALTSAVEHLFDR
+2186 ALTSAVEQLFDR

-2248 GRTAEGTEILHAV
+2248 GRTDEGAQILRAV

-2267 PARYEGEPYVLAADI
+2267 PARYEGEPYVLAADV
-2282 AGGDNAGVA
+2282 AAGDNAGAA

-2305 IAAEDLL
+2305 IAAEELL

-2319 VLYPEPHLPAGWPEC
+2319 VLYPEPRLPAGWPEC

>member
-1 MAETNAAALC
+1 MADTNAGALC

-35 RAARTLVHAAKAVTP
+35 HAARTLAHAAKAVTP
-50 ETPNGAWLRDNHTLA
+50 ETPDGAWLRDNQTLA

-83 ASGKQTVLGACCT
+83 ASGAQTVLHVCCA

-134 GLQAAA
+134 GLQAAT
-140 VYALA
+140 VCALA
-145 DTYARDGAAAP
+145 DTYAHDGAAAP

-171 ALAER
+171 ALTER
-176 CDRVGRILARDP
+176 CDRVGCILARDP
-188 VGVYPAMDAA
+188 AGVYPAMDAA

-208 QLARRTGRTE
+208 RLARRTGRTE

-251 EKRRDGAWYIAAVVM
+251 EKRRGGAWYIAAVVV

-325 GRTLCV
+325 GKTLCV

-339 GDAHALTARLEEYA
+339 GDAHTLAARLEESA

-372 EADMEHAPIDP
+372 EAAQAHRAGDE
-383 AILRAAREEIE
+383 AILHAARTEIE
-394 ALNARWG
+394 ALNARYG
-401 SRFYLFTRPRVQTPD
+401 GRFYLFTRERVQTPD

-430 ELARLVLDR
+430 RLAQLLCGEAD
-439 PGALQC
+439 AMHC

-450 AGLSGTVYLLTLDAD
+450 AALRGTAYLLTLDAD

-486 PVVDARRG
+486 PIVDARRG

-564 GGDALPEQR
+564 GGNALPEQR

-620 APWIFSRRAR
+620 APWIFTRRAR

-756 RAAKRDG
+756 RAGKRDG
-763 LGAYLRALWPA
+763 PAAYLRALWPA

-833 WRYFETFCT
+833 WQYFETFCT

-883 GVDNGRGLVLAE
+883 GVDNGRGLALAE

-932 SGNFAAAL
+932 SGNCAAAL

-949 WGQGTLAAR
+949 WGQGALAAR

-975 RRLMHIGIDTGSG
+975 RRLMHIGINTGSG

-1162 ARTGGGGQIVHCV
+1162 TRTGGGGQIVHCV

-1225 RRPEAQSSSNSRRR
+1225 RRPETQRGKPRRR
-1239 ALPDYTVEGT
+1239 SLPDLTVEGT

-1281 ALSVCRRGTRSD
+1281 ALSVCRRGTRSE
-1293 PAAAPM
+1293 PSAAPM
-1299 VSLET
+1299 LSLET

-1405 RLGRGGKPET
+1405 RLGRGEKPET
-1415 WLCAACDRQADFCAE
+1415 WLCAVCDRQADFCAE
-1430 GALPGWLRAGY
+1430 GAIPGWLRAGY

-1455 WRVHFALGVGAHED
+1455 WRVRFALGVGAHED

-1514 LFPTAAPDA
+1514 LFATAAPDA

-1546 ARPEAHVLRQWA
+1546 ARPEAQVLRQWA

-1594 DLAHCLDA
+1594 DLTHCLDA

-1636 LPPPGDRRTMPTGSD
+1636 LPPPGDRRTMPTSSD
-1651 VRWDADGTVSFT
+1651 VHWDADGTVAFT

-1717 RMTTRTGAV
+1717 RMTTRAGAV
-1726 SLFNDDGH
+1726 SLFNDDGR

-1746 ERSVDGMS
+1746 ERTVDGMS

-1761 PEDADARVLL
+1761 PEDANARVLL

-1787 CAGRD
+1787 CAAHD

-1809 ENARADTPLRV
+1809 GNARAPTPLRV

-1845 RAGAGLSPCFALEGV
+1845 RAGSGLSPCFALEGV

-1875 NLLRLTQPDEAVR
+1875 NLLRLTQPDEAVH

-1910 AAMNRY
+1910 ESMNRY

-1923 QTLCCRLMART
+1923 QALCCRLMART

-1959 SKPAREQI
+1959 SEPARAQI

-1975 SAGDVCHWWHAGFGV
+1975 SAGDVCHWWHADAGG

-2028 LAGEELTEHERDRYQ
+2028 LTGEELAEHERDRYQ
-2043 PLTPGAET
+2043 PLTPGTET
-2051 GTVLEHCRRA
+2051 STVLEHCRRA

-2071 AHGLLHI
+2071 AHGLLRI

-2118 HAAEQ
+2118 HAAGQ
-2123 LTLAADRCTR
+2123 LTLAAERCTR

-2165 DAIAQAFAALDT
+2165 DAIAQAFAAFDT
-2177 HADRGRVHT
+2177 HADPAHVHC
-2186 ALTSAVEHLFDR
+2186 ALTSAVEQLFDR

-2217 GYVRSYGAGLRENG
+2217 GYVRGYGAGLRENG

-2248 GRTAEGTEILHAV
+2248 GRTDEGAQILRAV

-2282 AGGDNAGVA
+2282 AAGDNAGVA

-2305 IAAEDLL
+2305 ITAEELL

-2319 VLYPEPHLPAGWPEC
+2319 VLYPEPRLPDGWPEC
-2334 AVRWRDGAGLLH
+2334 TVRWRDGAGLLH

-2368 KKRPKPYSQDR
+2368 KKQPKPYSQDR

>member
-1 MAETNAAALC
+1 MAETNAGALR
-11 EAGRRDAQALTV
+11 EAGARDAQALTV
-23 TGRRRAHTGSIR
+23 TGRHRARTGCIR
-35 RAARTLVHAAKAVTP
+35 RAVKALTRTAKAVTP
-50 ETPNGAWLRDNHTLA
+50 ETPNGAWLRDNRALA
-65 RTAASDAAAALRH
+65 RAAANDAAAALRH

-83 ASGKQTVLGACCT
+83 ASGAQTVLGACCT
-96 GLLRACGN
+96 GLLRACCN
-104 ALTPKAAQAYLA
+104 VLTPKAAQAYLA

-134 GLQAAA
+134 GLQAAT
-140 VYALA
+140 VCALA
-145 DTYARDGAAAP
+145 DTYAHDGAAAP

-171 ALAER
+171 ALTER

-188 VGVYPAMDAA
+188 AGVYPAMDAA

-225 LARAQSGEGARRH
+225 LARAQSGEGARQH

-251 EKRRDGAWYIAAVVM
+251 EKHRDGTWYIAAVIV

-312 VPRLALRRGIPPE
+312 VPRLTLRRGIPPE
-325 GRTLCV
+325 GKTLCV

-339 GDAHALTARLEEYA
+339 GDAHTLAARLEEYA

-372 EADMEHAPIDP
+372 EAAQAHRTGDE
-383 AILRAAREEIE
+383 AILHAARTEIE
-394 ALNARWG
+394 ALNARYG
-401 SRFYLFTRPRVQTPD
+401 GRFYLFTRERTRTPD
-416 GKWSAWERKRGALL
+416 GLWRPWERKRGALL
-430 ELARLVLDR
+430 RLAQLLCGEAD
-439 PGALQC
+439 AMHC

-450 AGLSGTVYLLTLDAD
+450 AALRGTAYLLTLDAD

-472 ARALVGAMLHPLNR
+472 ARALVGAMLHPLNH

-723 PWEAVLNTSAIVTA
+723 PWEAVLNASAIVTA

-774 SALGLL
+774 SVLGLL

-806 LGAPNAPGAA
+806 LGAPNADA
-816 PLQHAAQ
+816 PAQLSRAAQ

-833 WRYFETFCT
+833 WQYFETFCT

-877 LCAHAL
+877 LSAHAL
-883 GVDNGRGLVLAE
+883 GVDNGRGLALAE
-895 RMLTTME
+895 QMLTTME

-932 SGNFAAAL
+932 SGNCAAAL

-949 WGQGTLAAR
+949 WGQDELAAR

-1072 RRRVRTGQPW
+1072 RRRVRAGQPW

-1148 LGQYGFREALDCTR
+1148 PGQYGFREALDCTR

-1225 RRPEAQSSSNSRRR
+1225 RRPEAQRSKPRRR

-1299 VSLET
+1299 LSLET
-1304 GGVCTPL
+1304 GGACIPL

-1405 RLGRGGKPET
+1405 RLGRGEKPET

-1430 GALPGWLRAGY
+1430 GAIPGWLRAGY

-1455 WRVHFALGVGAHED
+1455 WRVRFALGVGAHED

-1476 RALVLPPESAAAL
+1476 RALVLPPESAAVL
-1489 PGTLA
+1489 PGALA

-1523 SAQQLERPALWAH
+1523 AAEQLKRPALWAH
-1536 GISGDLPVWC
+1536 GISGDLPVWR

-1558 LLRAL
+1558 LLHAL
-1563 GIGCDLALCTSDG
+1563 GIGCDLALCSSDG

-1582 TRTKVRGALAAL
+1582 TRAKVRGALAAL
-1594 DLAHCLDA
+1594 DLTHCLDA

-1636 LPPPGDRRTMPTGSD
+1636 LPPPGDRRTMPTGSE
-1651 VRWDADGTVSFT
+1651 VHWDADGTVAFT

-1726 SLFNDDGH
+1726 SLFDDDGH

-1746 ERSVDGMS
+1746 ERTVDGMS

-1761 PEDADARVLL
+1761 PEDANARVLL

-1809 ENARADTPLRV
+1809 GNARAPTPLRV

-1845 RAGAGLSPCFALEGV
+1845 RVGAGLSPCFALEGV

-1875 NLLRLTQPDEAVR
+1875 NLLRLTQPDEAVH

-1910 AAMNRY
+1910 EAMNRY

-2028 LAGEELTEHERDRYQ
+2028 LAGEELAEHERDRYQ
-2043 PLTPGAET
+2043 PLTPGTET

-2071 AHGLLHI
+2071 THGLLHI

-2165 DAIAQAFAALDT
+2165 DAIAQAFAAFDT
-2177 HADRGRVHT
+2177 HADPTHVQR
-2186 ALTSAVEHLFDR
+2186 ALTSAVEQLFDR

-2248 GRTAEGTEILHAV
+2248 GRTDEGAQILRAV

-2267 PARYEGEPYVLAADI
+2267 PARYEGEPYVLAADV
-2282 AGGDNAGVA
+2282 AAGDNAGAA

-2305 IAAEDLL
+2305 IAAEELL

-2319 VLYPEPHLPAGWPEC
+2319 VLYPEPRLPAGWPEC

>member
-83 ASGKQTVLGACCT
+83 ASGKQTVLGACCA

-140 VYALA
+140 VCALA
-145 DTYARDGAAAP
+145 DTYAHDGAAAP

-171 ALAER
+171 ALTER

-188 VGVYPAMDAA
+188 AGVYPTMDAA

-208 QLARRTGRTE
+208 RLARRTGRTE

-251 EKRRDGAWYIAAVVM
+251 EKHRDGTWYIAAVIV
-266 GTLALSL
+266 GTLAVSL

-325 GRTLCV
+325 GKTLCV

-339 GDAHALTARLEEYA
+339 GDAHTLAARLEEYA

-383 AILRAAREEIE
+383 AILHAARTEIE
-394 ALNARWG
+394 ALNARYG
-401 SRFYLFTRPRVQTPD
+401 GRFYLFTRERVQTPD

-430 ELARLVLDR
+430 RLAQLLCGEAD
-439 PGALQC
+439 AMHC

-450 AGLSGTVYLLTLDAD
+450 AALRGTAYLLTLDAD

-655 AIFLGC
+655 AVFLGC

-746 DLLQW
+746 NLLQW

-806 LGAPNAPGAA
+806 LGAPNADA
-816 PLQHAAQ
+816 PAQLSRAAQ

-833 WRYFETFCT
+833 WHYFETFCT

-877 LCAHAL
+877 LGAHAL
-883 GVDNGRGLVLAE
+883 GVDNGRGLALAE
-895 RMLTTME
+895 QMLTTME

-932 SGNFAAAL
+932 SGNCAAAL

-949 WGQGTLAAR
+949 WGQDALAAR

-1072 RRRVRTGQPW
+1072 RRRVRAGQPW

-1107 LAMQPDM
+1107 LAMQTDM

-1225 RRPEAQSSSNSRRR
+1225 RRPEAQRGKPHRR

-1304 GGVCTPL
+1304 GGACTPL

-1415 WLCAACDRQADFCAE
+1415 WLCAVCDRQADFYAE
-1430 GALPGWLRAGY
+1430 GAIPGWLRAGY

-1489 PGTLA
+1489 PGALA

-1514 LFPTAAPDA
+1514 LFPAAAPDA
-1523 SAQQLERPALWAH
+1523 SAQQLERQALWAH

-1651 VRWDADGTVSFT
+1651 VHWDADGTVSFT

-1726 SLFNDDGH
+1726 SLFDDDGR

-1746 ERSVDGMS
+1746 ERTVDGMS

-1761 PEDADARVLL
+1761 PEDANARVLL

-1845 RAGAGLSPCFALEGV
+1845 RAGSGLSPCFALEGV
-1860 VERQGVLVCGCDTRA
+1860 VDRQGVLVCGCDTRA

-1901 SRLWITTPD
+1901 SRLWITTQD

-2043 PLTPGAET
+2043 PLTPGTET

-2123 LTLAADRCTR
+2123 LALAADRCTR

-2165 DAIAQAFAALDT
+2165 DAIAQAFAAFDT
-2177 HADRGRVHT
+2177 HADPAHVHA
-2186 ALTSAVEHLFDR
+2186 ALTSAVEQLFDR

-2248 GRTAEGTEILHAV
+2248 GRTDEGAQILRAV

-2267 PARYEGEPYVLAADI
+2267 PARYEGEPYVLAADV
-2282 AGGDNAGVA
+2282 AAGDNAGVA

-2305 IAAEDLL
+2305 IAAEELL

-2319 VLYPEPHLPAGWPEC
+2319 VLYPEPRLPAGWPEC

-2353 GVTVDEKPYDGGGIG
+2353 GVTVDEKPYDGSGIG

>member
-23 TGRRRAHTGSIR
+23 TGRRRARTGSIR
-35 RAARTLVHAAKAVTP
+35 RAVKALTRTAKAVTP

-65 RTAASDAAAALRH
+65 RAAADDAAAALRH

-83 ASGKQTVLGACCT
+83 ASGAQTVLHACCA

-134 GLQAAA
+134 GLQAAT
-140 VYALA
+140 VCALA
-145 DTYARDGAAAP
+145 DTYAHDGAAAP

-188 VGVYPAMDAA
+188 AGVYPAMDAA

-208 QLARRTGRTE
+208 RLARRTGRSE

-238 VGWFLLREVLGAP
+238 VGWFLLREALGAP

-383 AILRAAREEIE
+383 AILHAARTEIE
-394 ALNARWG
+394 ALNARYG
-401 SRFYLFTRPRVQTPD
+401 GRFYLFTRERVQTPD

-430 ELARLVLDR
+430 RLAQLLCGEAD
-439 PGALQC
+439 AMHC

-450 AGLSGTVYLLTLDAD
+450 AALRGTAYLLTLDAD

-655 AIFLGC
+655 AVFLGC

-883 GVDNGRGLVLAE
+883 GVDSGRGLALAE

-932 SGNFAAAL
+932 SGNCAAAL

-949 WGQGTLAAR
+949 WGQSALAAR

-988 KRSEG
+988 KCSEG

-1072 RRRVRTGQPW
+1072 RRRVRAGQPW

-1135 AVRDLRRFAARGL
+1135 ALRDLRKFAARGL

-1225 RRPEAQSSSNSRRR
+1225 RRPEAQRSKPRRR

-1254 APRCTLLSNG
+1254 APRCTLLS
-1264 TYCLAVT
+1264 
-1271 EAGQSFARWH
+1271 
-1281 ALSVCRRGTRSD
+1281 
-1293 PAAAPM
+1293 
-1299 VSLET
+1299 
-1304 GGVCTPL
+1304 
-1311 LPGTADAARW
+1311 
-1321 RFTVRAAQFST
+1321 
-1332 RHGSVT
+1332 
-1338 AVQTFTV
+1338 
-1345 PERVNGEVR
+1345 
-1354 ALTLSSPDGID
+1354 D
-1365 GTVRLTFEAVLA
+1365 GTVQLTFEAVLA

-1415 WLCAACDRQADFCAE
+1415 WLCAACDRQADFYAE
-1430 GALPGWLRAGY
+1430 GAIPGWLRAGY

-1455 WRVHFALGVGAHED
+1455 WRVRFALGVGAHED

-1523 SAQQLERPALWAH
+1523 AAEQLKRPALWAH

-1582 TRTKVRGALAAL
+1582 TRAKVRGALAAL

-1602 PGGVH
+1602 PDGVH

-1651 VRWDADGTVSFT
+1651 VHWDADGTVSFT

-1717 RMTTRTGAV
+1717 RMTTRTGAI
-1726 SLFNDDGH
+1726 SLFDDDGH

-1746 ERSVDGMS
+1746 ERTVDGMS

-1787 CAGRD
+1787 CAAHD
-1792 ADAPA
+1792 TDAPA

-1845 RAGAGLSPCFALEGV
+1845 RAGSGLSPCFALEGV

-1910 AAMNRY
+1910 EAMNRY

-1923 QTLCCRLMART
+1923 QTLCCRLLART

-1975 SAGDVCHWWHAGFGV
+1975 SAGDVCHWWHAGAGV

-2085 AFDRVGAQGRGESV
+2085 AFDCVGAQGRGESV

-2165 DAIAQAFAALDT
+2165 DAIAQAFAAFDT
-2177 HADRGRVHT
+2177 HADPAHVHA
-2186 ALTSAVEHLFDR
+2186 ALTSAVEQLFDR

-2248 GRTAEGTEILHAV
+2248 GRTDEGAQILRAV
-2261 LPAAHD
+2261 LPTAHD
-2267 PARYEGEPYVLAADI
+2267 PARYEGEPYVLAADV
-2282 AGGDNAGVA
+2282 AAGDNAGAA

-2305 IAAEDLL
+2305 ITAEELL

-2319 VLYPEPHLPAGWPEC
+2319 VLYPEPRLPAGWPEC